1 MRRNKKVLKAA
12 AWAMAFTMV
21 VTGAEIPV
29 SVTAARKPKL
39 NRKKATLRVGKTI
52 RLRVKNAG
60 KKKVKWSSSKKK
72 IATVNKKGIVR
83 AQNPGKTVIK
93 AKVGGKVLKC
103 RITVRNPIDS
113 MPSADVSSA
122 VPVTPLPTSRVAAT
136 GTPKTSAK
144 VSPGA
149 SQKPGTSGAPGASVS
164 PTGSSD
170 VQPSASAGVDP
181 TSGADVQPSASAGVD
196 PTSGA
201 DVKPSASAGTD
212 PAGSPE
218 ATVIPGASETPEV
231 TASREPIIV
240 ETEEPEPVE
249 ATETPNPYTSEVQ
262 IITRKD
268 GVTVDVSAWG
278 GPANTYYLR
287 KQGED
292 FFEDGMEVQAGTYDI
307 YVFDG
312 ETTEDT
318 GEDVTVDG
326 KHLKKV
332 YVDYYTVSFNDEG
345 GSLLKNV
352 EKQVVRK
359 GQKAAE
365 PDFTPGKDNYSFKGW
380 YWYADEELDTE
391 PELYDFDQEVTKTT
405 SLMIEWVYS
414 GASTVYTAEYYL
426 ENLDGTYSAVPTRTQ
441 EGISALSDAIVRA
454 SDYPQSGFEPDD
466 SKNEDVS
473 VKKGE
478 NTVARFYYKRK
489 SYTLTWE
496 LNGGSKDQQTAIRE
510 NILYGQPLVAPT
522 DILKAGYHCK
532 SWLKQNDLP
541 VVDGEKMP
549 ASDMTLKAVW
559 EITQY
564 SIDYELNGGVF
575 VQGQLPDKTYTIETS
590 YYSDKIPVKKG
601 YTFEGWAGDNGN
613 TPQTSITISQGNTGD
628 KSYQAV
634 WKATEYKIEYDL
646 DGGSWGGLTPMSAYT
661 IESGDIAL
669 PVPVRDGYTF
679 SGWIGN
685 NGTEPQVNVVIA
697 KGSTGNK
704 KYIANWNK
712 KATSTPSAS
721 PSAKPTA
728 SASTKPTTKPTASA
742 TAKPTASA
750 STKPTTKPT
759 AGATTKPTASASTK
773 PTTKPTASATTK
785 PTASASTKPT
795 TKPTASASTKPTT
808 KPTASA
814 TTKPTASPSTK
825 PTATPTASPST
836 KPTKTPTTS
845 PSTKPTTAPVT
856 KPTASPSAEPIV
868 YPGEILTVGQY
879 KLSLGLTKAQVQQIM
894 GKGEMDMG
902 TSPQGYQSYLYNPGE
917 LYTSLIEVQ
926 FDEDKVVELS
936 TIGSFSYGDYVQ
948 SGNTTSTLSSNGFS
962 DQSGSYKYTLYSKST
977 GKEYI
982 DVVVDSQRGGQVYGV
997 QIFDKSLG
1005 SLDTLLKPKNCT
1017 YNSGVN
1023 KYQGVLSAYYLNA
1036 YRAYH
1041 GISEVMYISS
1051 KGVAQKQSEYMAS
1064 INDEAYN
1071 DANGWDF
1078 KKRFEVEY
1086 GGGDPE
1092 AYDEGLLYKQY
1103 EKAHKDDEDYENP
1116 YMEYDPM
1123 LLCKAEYLSSNSPD
1137 AFGAVTYAIEKQDKD
1152 TSFYKYILMKSVE
1165 NSDGD
1170 VFKIPN
1176 DYELY
1181 IECGFASNQKNGT
1194 FSAFD
1199 FYGV

>member
-39 NRKKATLRVGKTI
+39 NCKKATLRVGKTI

-72 IATVNKKGIVR
+72 IATVNKKGIVK

-103 RITVRNPIDS
+103 RVTVRNPIDS
-113 MPSADVSSA
+113 LPSADVSSA

-149 SQKPGTSGAPGASVS
+149 SQKPGPSGDPGASVS
-164 PTGSSD
+164 PTGSPD

-181 TSGADVQPSASAGVD
+181 TSGADVQPSASTDVD

-218 ATVIPGASETPEV
+218 ATVIPGASGTPEV

-268 GVTVDVSAWG
+268 GVTVDVSAWD

-318 GEDVTVDG
+318 GVDVTVDG
-326 KHLKKV
+326 KHLKKA

-345 GSLLKNV
+345 GSLLRNV

-359 GQKAAE
+359 GQKAVE

-380 YWYADEELDTE
+380 YWYADEKLDTE

-426 ENLDGTYSAVPTRTQ
+426 ENLDGTYSAVPTKTQ

-489 SYTLTWE
+489 SYALTWE

-575 VQGQLPDKTYTIETS
+575 VQGQLPDKTYTIETG

-634 WKATEYKIEYDL
+634 WKTTEYKIEYDL

-685 NGTEPQVNVVIA
+685 NGTEPQVNVVIT

-759 AGATTKPTASASTK
+759 T
-773 PTTKPTASATTK
+773 
-785 PTASASTKPT
+785 
-795 TKPTASASTKPTT
+795 
-808 KPTASA
+808 
-814 TTKPTASPSTK
+814 
-825 PTATPTASPST
+825 
-836 KPTKTPTTS
+836 
-845 PSTKPTTAPVT
+845 
-856 KPTASPSAEPIV
+856 SPSAEPIV
-868 YPGEILTVGQY
+868 YPGKILTVGQY
-879 KLSLGLTKAQVQQIM
+879 KLSLGLTKAQVQEVV
-894 GKGEMDMG
+894 GSSVYSKAPRG
-902 TSPQGYQSYLYNPGE
+902 TSPQGYESYTFNLGDDFKKV
-917 LYTSLIEVQ
+917 IEVQ
-926 FDEDKVVELS
+926 FKNNVVVEMS
-936 TIGSFSYGDYVQ
+936 TIGSFSYGDDVQ
-948 SGNTTSTLSSNGFS
+948 SGNTTSALSSKGFS
-962 DQSGSYKYTLYSKST
+962 DKSGSYKYTLYSKST

-1005 SLDTLLKPKNCT
+1005 SLDTLLYPKNCT

-1051 KGVAQKQSEYMAS
+1051 EGVAQKQSEYMAS
-1064 INDEAYN
+1064 INKETYN
-1071 DANGWDF
+1071 DANGWTWQ
-1078 KKRFEVEY
+1078 KRFEVEY

-1092 AYDEGLLYKQY
+1092 DDVTA
-1103 EKAHKDDEDYENP
+1103 KDYVKL
-1116 YMEYDPM
+1116 
-1123 LLCKAEYLSSNSPD
+1123 LLCKAEYTSYGSPD
-1137 AFGAVTYAIEKQDKD
+1137 AFGAVTYAIAKQGS
-1152 TSFYKYILMKSVE
+1152 TTNFYKYILMDSVE

-1170 VFKIPN
+1170 VFTIPD

-1181 IECGFASNQKNGT
+1181 IECGFANTSNQKYGT
-1194 FSAFD
+1194 FSTFD

>member
-72 IATVNKKGIVR
+72 IATVNKKGIVK

-103 RITVRNPIDS
+103 RVTVRNPIDS

-149 SQKPGTSGAPGASVS
+149 SQKPGPSGNPGASVS

-181 TSGADVQPSASAGVD
+181 TSGADVQPSASTDVD

-218 ATVIPGASETPEV
+218 ATVIPGASGIPEV

-268 GVTVDVSAWG
+268 GVTVDVSAWD
-278 GPANTYYLR
+278 GPVNTYYLR

-326 KHLKKV
+326 KHLKKA

-345 GSLLKNV
+345 GSLLRNV

-426 ENLDGTYSAVPTRTQ
+426 ENLDGTYSAVPTKTQ

-541 VVDGEKMP
+541 VVDGERMP
-549 ASDMTLKAVW
+549 ASDMTLRAVW

-575 VQGQLPDKTYTIETS
+575 VQGQLPDKTYTIETG

-601 YTFEGWAGDNGN
+601 YTFEGWAGNNGN

-634 WKATEYKIEYDL
+634 WKTTEYKIEYDL
-646 DGGSWGGLTPMSAYT
+646 DGGSWGSLTPMSAYT

-685 NGTEPQVNVVIA
+685 NGTEPRVNVVIA

-721 PSAKPTA
+721 PSAKPIA
-728 SASTKPTTKPTASA
+728 SASTKPTTAPVTTPSTSPA
-742 TAKPTASA
+742 
-750 STKPTTKPT
+750 TKPTTD
-759 AGATTKPTASASTK
+759 
-773 PTTKPTASATTK
+773 
-785 PTASASTKPT
+785 
-795 TKPTASASTKPTT
+795 
-808 KPTASA
+808 
-814 TTKPTASPSTK
+814 
-825 PTATPTASPST
+825 
-836 KPTKTPTTS
+836 
-845 PSTKPTTAPVT
+845 PVT

-868 YPGEILTVGQY
+868 YPGKILTVGQY
-879 KLSLGLTKAQVQQIM
+879 KLSLGLTKAQVQEVVGSSVYSKAQI
-894 GKGEMDMG
+894 G
-902 TSPQGYQSYLYNPGE
+902 TSPQGYESYTFNPGDDFKKV
-917 LYTSLIEVQ
+917 IEVQ
-926 FDEDKVVELS
+926 FKNNVVVEMS
-936 TIGSFSYGDYVQ
+936 TIGSFSYGDDVQ
-948 SGNTTSTLSSNGFS
+948 SGNTTSALSSKGFS
-962 DQSGSYKYTLYSKST
+962 DKSGSYKYTLYSKST

-997 QIFDKSLG
+997 QIFDKNLG
-1005 SLDTLLKPKNCT
+1005 LLDKLLYPKNCT

-1023 KYQGVLSAYYLNA
+1023 KYQAKLSAYYLNA
-1036 YRAYH
+1036 YRVYH
-1041 GISEVMYISS
+1041 GVYEMSISEE
-1051 KGVAQKQSEYMAS
+1051 GVAQSHSEYMAEHNS
-1064 INDEAYN
+1064 DTMDEGSTTWKTRFNDNYN
-1071 DANGWDF
+1071 DGM
-1078 KKRFEVEY
+1078 
-1086 GGGDPE
+1086 G
-1092 AYDEGLLYKQY
+1092 
-1103 EKAHKDDEDYENP
+1103 
-1116 YMEYDPM
+1116 
-1123 LLCKAEYLSSNSPD
+1123 LLCKAEYTSYGSPD
-1137 AFGAVTYAIEKQDKD
+1137 AFSAVTYAIAKQGSD
-1152 TSFYKYILMKSVE
+1152 TKFYQYILMTECVDK
-1165 NSDGD
+1165 NGD
-1170 VFKIPN
+1170 TQEVF
-1176 DYELY
+1176 DLH
-1181 IECGFASNQKNGT
+1181 IECGFANTTSGNKLT
-1194 FSAFD
+1194 FSTFD
-1199 FYGV
+1199 FYEPL

>member
-72 IATVNKKGIVR
+72 IATVNKKGIVK

-103 RITVRNPIDS
+103 RVTVRNPIDS

-149 SQKPGTSGAPGASVS
+149 SQKPGPSGNPGASVS

-181 TSGADVQPSASAGVD
+181 TSGADVQPSASTDVD

-218 ATVIPGASETPEV
+218 ATVIPGASGTPEV

-268 GVTVDVSAWG
+268 GVTVDVNAWD
-278 GPANTYYLR
+278 GPVNTYYLR

-326 KHLKKV
+326 KHLKKA

-345 GSLLKNV
+345 GSLLRNV

-380 YWYADEELDTE
+380 YWYEDEELDTE

-426 ENLDGTYSAVPTRTQ
+426 ENLDGTYSAVPTKTQ

-478 NTVARFYYKRK
+478 NTVSRFYYKRK

-532 SWLKQNDLP
+532 SWLMQNDLP

-549 ASDMTLKAVW
+549 ASDMTLRAVW

-575 VQGQLPDKTYTIETS
+575 VQGQLPDKTYTIETG

-634 WKATEYKIEYDL
+634 WKTTEYKIEYDL
-646 DGGSWGGLTPMSAYT
+646 DGGSWGSLTPMSAYT

-685 NGTEPQVNVVIA
+685 NGTEPQVNVVIT

-712 KATSTPSAS
+712 KATSTPSVS
-721 PSAKPTA
+721 P
-728 SASTKPTTKPTASA
+728 
-742 TAKPTASA
+742 
-750 STKPTTKPT
+750 
-759 AGATTKPTASASTK
+759 GVKPTASASTK

-795 TKPTASASTKPTT
+795 TKPTASA
-808 KPTASA
+808 

-825 PTATPTASPST
+825 PTATPT
-836 KPTKTPTTS
+836 TS
-845 PSTKPTTAPVT
+845 PSTKPTTAPVTTPSTSPATKPTTDPGT

-868 YPGEILTVGQY
+868 YPGKILTVGQY
-879 KLSLGLTKAQVQQIM
+879 KLSLGLTKAQVQEVVGSSVYSKAQI
-894 GKGEMDMG
+894 G
-902 TSPQGYQSYLYNPGE
+902 TSPQGYESYTFNPGDDFKKV
-917 LYTSLIEVQ
+917 IEVQ
-926 FDEDKVVELS
+926 FKNNVVVEMS
-936 TIGSFSYGDYVQ
+936 TIGSFSYGDDVQ
-948 SGNTTSTLSSNGFS
+948 SGNTTSALSSKGFS
-962 DQSGSYKYTLYSKST
+962 DKSGSYKYTLYSKST

-997 QIFDKSLG
+997 QIFDKNLG
-1005 SLDTLLKPKNCT
+1005 LLDKLLYPKNCT

-1023 KYQGVLSAYYLNA
+1023 KYQAKLSAYYLNA
-1036 YRAYH
+1036 YRVYH
-1041 GISEVMYISS
+1041 GVYEMSISEE
-1051 KGVAQKQSEYMAS
+1051 GVAQSHSEYMAEHNS
-1064 INDEAYN
+1064 DTMDEGSTTWKTRFNDNYN
-1071 DANGWDF
+1071 DGM
-1078 KKRFEVEY
+1078 
-1086 GGGDPE
+1086 G
-1092 AYDEGLLYKQY
+1092 
-1103 EKAHKDDEDYENP
+1103 
-1116 YMEYDPM
+1116 
-1123 LLCKAEYLSSNSPD
+1123 LLCKAEYTSYGSPD
-1137 AFGAVTYAIEKQDKD
+1137 AFSAVTYAIAKQGSD
-1152 TSFYKYILMKSVE
+1152 TKFYQYILMTECVDK
-1165 NSDGD
+1165 NGD
-1170 VFKIPN
+1170 TQEVF
-1176 DYELY
+1176 DLH
-1181 IECGFASNQKNGT
+1181 IECGFANTTSGNKLT
-1194 FSAFD
+1194 FSTFD
-1199 FYGV
+1199 FYEPL

>member
-39 NRKKATLRVGKTI
+39 NCKKATLRVGKTI

-72 IATVNKKGIVR
+72 IATVNKKGIVK

-103 RITVRNPIDS
+103 RVTVRNPIDS

-149 SQKPGTSGAPGASVS
+149 SQKPGPSGDPGASVS
-164 PTGSSD
+164 PTGSPD

-181 TSGADVQPSASAGVD
+181 TSGADVQPSASTDVD

-268 GVTVDVSAWG
+268 GVTVDVSAWD

-318 GEDVTVDG
+318 GVDVTVDG

-345 GSLLKNV
+345 GSLLRNV

-426 ENLDGTYSAVPTRTQ
+426 ENLDGTYSAVPTKTQ

-489 SYTLTWE
+489 SYALTWE

-510 NILYGQPLVAPT
+510 NILYGQTLVAPT

-575 VQGQLPDKTYTIETS
+575 VQGQLPDKTYTIETG

-634 WKATEYKIEYDL
+634 WKTTEYKIEYDL

-685 NGTEPQVNVVIA
+685 NGTEPQVNVVIT

-759 AGATTKPTASASTK
+759 A
-773 PTTKPTASATTK
+773 SATTK
-785 PTASASTKPT
+785 PTVSPSAKP
-795 TKPTASASTKPTT
+795 
-808 KPTASA
+808 

-825 PTATPTASPST
+825 PTATPT
-836 KPTKTPTTS
+836 TS
-845 PSTKPTTAPVT
+845 PSTKPTT
-856 KPTASPSAEPIV
+856 SPSAEPIV
-868 YPGEILTVGQY
+868 YPGKILTVGQY
-879 KLSLGLTKAQVQQIM
+879 KLSLGLTKAQVQEVV
-894 GKGEMDMG
+894 GSSVYSKAPRG
-902 TSPQGYQSYLYNPGE
+902 TSPQGYESYTFNLGDDFKKV
-917 LYTSLIEVQ
+917 IEVQ
-926 FDEDKVVELS
+926 FKNNVVVEMS
-936 TIGSFSYGDYVQ
+936 TIGSFSYGDDVQ
-948 SGNTTSTLSSNGFS
+948 SGNTTSALSSKGFS
-962 DQSGSYKYTLYSKST
+962 DKSGSYKYTLYSKST

-1005 SLDTLLKPKNCT
+1005 SLDTLLYPKNCT

-1051 KGVAQKQSEYMAS
+1051 EGVAQKQSEYMAS
-1064 INDEAYN
+1064 INKETYN
-1071 DANGWDF
+1071 DANGWTWQ
-1078 KKRFEVEY
+1078 KRFEVEY

-1092 AYDEGLLYKQY
+1092 DDVTA
-1103 EKAHKDDEDYENP
+1103 KDYVKL
-1116 YMEYDPM
+1116 
-1123 LLCKAEYLSSNSPD
+1123 LLCKAEYTSYGSPD
-1137 AFGAVTYAIEKQDKD
+1137 AFGAVTYAIAKQGS
-1152 TSFYKYILMKSVE
+1152 TTNFYKYILMDSVE

-1170 VFKIPN
+1170 VFTIPD

-1181 IECGFASNQKNGT
+1181 IECGFANTSNQKYGT
-1194 FSAFD
+1194 FSTFD

>member
-39 NRKKATLRVGKTI
+39 NCKKATLRVGKTI

-72 IATVNKKGIVR
+72 IATVNKKGIVK

-103 RITVRNPIDS
+103 RVTVRNPIDS
-113 MPSADVSSA
+113 LPSADVSSA

-149 SQKPGTSGAPGASVS
+149 SQKPGPSGDPGASVS
-164 PTGSSD
+164 PTGSPD

-181 TSGADVQPSASAGVD
+181 TSGADVQPSASTDVD

-218 ATVIPGASETPEV
+218 ATVIPGASGTPEV

-268 GVTVDVSAWG
+268 GVTVDVSAWD

-318 GEDVTVDG
+318 GVDVTVDG

-345 GSLLKNV
+345 GSLLRNV

-426 ENLDGTYSAVPTRTQ
+426 ENLDGTYSAVPTKTQ

-575 VQGQLPDKTYTIETS
+575 VQGQLPDKTYTIETG

-634 WKATEYKIEYDL
+634 WKTTEYKIEYDL

-685 NGTEPQVNVVIA
+685 NGTEPQVNVVIT

-759 AGATTKPTASASTK
+759 A
-773 PTTKPTASATTK
+773 
-785 PTASASTKPT
+785 
-795 TKPTASASTKPTT
+795 
-808 KPTASA
+808 SA

-825 PTATPTASPST
+825 PTATPT
-836 KPTKTPTTS
+836 TS
-845 PSTKPTTAPVT
+845 PSTKPTT
-856 KPTASPSAEPIV
+856 SPSAEPIV
-868 YPGEILTVGQY
+868 YPGKILTVGQY
-879 KLSLGLTKAQVQQIM
+879 KLSLGLTKAQVQEVV
-894 GKGEMDMG
+894 GSSVYSKAPRG
-902 TSPQGYQSYLYNPGE
+902 TSPQGYESYTFNLGDDFKKV
-917 LYTSLIEVQ
+917 IEVQ
-926 FDEDKVVELS
+926 FKNNVVVEMS
-936 TIGSFSYGDYVQ
+936 TIGSFSYGDDVQ
-948 SGNTTSTLSSNGFS
+948 SGNTTSALSSKGFS
-962 DQSGSYKYTLYSKST
+962 DKSGSYKYTLYSKST

-1005 SLDTLLKPKNCT
+1005 SLDTLLYPKNCT

-1051 KGVAQKQSEYMAS
+1051 EGVAQKQSEYMAS
-1064 INDEAYN
+1064 INKETYN
-1071 DANGWDF
+1071 DANGWTWQ
-1078 KKRFEVEY
+1078 KRFEVEY

-1092 AYDEGLLYKQY
+1092 DDVTA
-1103 EKAHKDDEDYENP
+1103 KDYVKL
-1116 YMEYDPM
+1116 
-1123 LLCKAEYLSSNSPD
+1123 LLCKAEYTSYGSPD
-1137 AFGAVTYAIEKQDKD
+1137 AFGAVTYAIAKQGS
-1152 TSFYKYILMKSVE
+1152 TTNFYKYILMDSVE

-1170 VFKIPN
+1170 VFTIPD

-1181 IECGFASNQKNGT
+1181 IECGFANTSNQKYGT
-1194 FSAFD
+1194 FSTFD

>member
-21 VTGAEIPV
+21 VTGVEIPV

-72 IATVNKKGIVR
+72 IATVNKKGIVK

-103 RITVRNPIDS
+103 RVTVRNPIDS

-149 SQKPGTSGAPGASVS
+149 SQKPGPSGNPGASVS

-181 TSGADVQPSASAGVD
+181 TSGADVQPSASIDVD

-212 PAGSPE
+212 PADSPE
-218 ATVIPGASETPEV
+218 ATVIPGASWTPEV

-268 GVTVDVSAWG
+268 GVTVDVNAWD
-278 GPANTYYLR
+278 GPVNTYYLR

-326 KHLKKV
+326 KHLKKA

-345 GSLLKNV
+345 GSLLRNV

-575 VQGQLPDKTYTIETS
+575 VQGQLPDKTYTIETG

-613 TPQTSITISQGNTGD
+613 TPQTSITISRGNTGD

-634 WKATEYKIEYDL
+634 WKTTEYKIEYDL

-721 PSAKPTA
+721 PSAKPI
-728 SASTKPTTKPTASA
+728 
-742 TAKPTASA
+742 
-750 STKPTTKPT
+750 
-759 AGATTKPTASASTK
+759 ASASTK

-795 TKPTASASTKPTT
+795 TKPTASATTKPTVRPSTKPTT

-814 TTKPTASPSTK
+814 TTKPTASASTK
-825 PTATPTASPST
+825 PTTKPTASPST
-836 KPTKTPTTS
+836 KPTATPTTS
-845 PSTKPTTAPVT
+845 PSTKPTTAPVTTPSTSPATNPTTDPVT

-868 YPGEILTVGQY
+868 YPGKILTVGQY
-879 KLSLGLTKAQVQQIM
+879 KLSLGLTKAQVQEVVGSSVYSKAQI
-894 GKGEMDMG
+894 G
-902 TSPQGYQSYLYNPGE
+902 TSPQGYESYTFNPGDDFKKV
-917 LYTSLIEVQ
+917 IEVQ
-926 FDEDKVVELS
+926 FKNNVVVEMS
-936 TIGSFSYGDYVQ
+936 TIGSFSYGDDVQ
-948 SGNTTSTLSSNGFS
+948 SGNTTSALSSKGFS
-962 DQSGSYKYTLYSKST
+962 DQSGRYKYTLYSKST

-1005 SLDTLLKPKNCT
+1005 SLDTLLYPKNCT

-1023 KYQGVLSAYYLNA
+1023 KYQAKLSAYYLNA
-1036 YRAYH
+1036 YRVYH
-1041 GISEVMYISS
+1041 GVYEMSISEE
-1051 KGVAQKQSEYMAS
+1051 GVAQSHSEYMAEHNS
-1064 INDEAYN
+1064 DTMDEGSTTWKTRFNDNYN
-1071 DANGWDF
+1071 DGM
-1078 KKRFEVEY
+1078 
-1086 GGGDPE
+1086 G
-1092 AYDEGLLYKQY
+1092 
-1103 EKAHKDDEDYENP
+1103 
-1116 YMEYDPM
+1116 
-1123 LLCKAEYLSSNSPD
+1123 LLCKAEYTSYGSPD
-1137 AFGAVTYAIEKQDKD
+1137 AFSAVTYAIAKQGSD
-1152 TSFYKYILMKSVE
+1152 TKFYQYILMTECVDK
-1165 NSDGD
+1165 NGD
-1170 VFKIPN
+1170 TQEVF
-1176 DYELY
+1176 DLH
-1181 IECGFASNQKNGT
+1181 IECGFANTTSGNKLT
-1194 FSAFD
+1194 FSTFD
-1199 FYGV
+1199 FYEPL

>member
-72 IATVNKKGIVR
+72 IATVNKKGIVK

-103 RITVRNPIDS
+103 RVTVRNPIDS

-149 SQKPGTSGAPGASVS
+149 SQKPGPSGDPGASVS
-164 PTGSSD
+164 PTGSPD

-181 TSGADVQPSASAGVD
+181 TSGADVQPSASTDVD

-218 ATVIPGASETPEV
+218 ATVIPGASGTPEV

-268 GVTVDVSAWG
+268 GVTVDVSAWD
-278 GPANTYYLR
+278 GPVNTYYLR

-326 KHLKKV
+326 KHLKKA

-345 GSLLKNV
+345 GSLLRNV

-380 YWYADEELDTE
+380 YWYEDEELDTE

-426 ENLDGTYSAVPTRTQ
+426 ENLDGTYSAVPTKTQ

-510 NILYGQPLVAPT
+510 NIMYGQPLVAPT

-532 SWLKQNDLP
+532 SWLMQNDLP

-549 ASDMTLKAVW
+549 ASDMTLRAVW

-575 VQGQLPDKTYTIETS
+575 VQGQLPDKTYTIETG

-634 WKATEYKIEYDL
+634 WKTTEYKIEYDL
-646 DGGSWGGLTPMSAYT
+646 DGGSWGSLTPMSAYT

-685 NGTEPQVNVVIA
+685 NGTEPQVNVVIT

-712 KATSTPSAS
+712 KATSTPSVS
-721 PSAKPTA
+721 P
-728 SASTKPTTKPTASA
+728 
-742 TAKPTASA
+742 
-750 STKPTTKPT
+750 
-759 AGATTKPTASASTK
+759 GVKPTASASTK

-795 TKPTASASTKPTT
+795 TKPTASA
-808 KPTASA
+808 

-825 PTATPTASPST
+825 PTATPT
-836 KPTKTPTTS
+836 TS
-845 PSTKPTTAPVT
+845 PSTKPTTAPVTTPSTSPATKPTTDPGT

-868 YPGEILTVGQY
+868 YPGKILTVGQY
-879 KLSLGLTKAQVQQIM
+879 KLSLGLTKAQVQEVVGSSVYSKAQI
-894 GKGEMDMG
+894 G
-902 TSPQGYQSYLYNPGE
+902 TSPQGYESYTFNPGDDFKKV
-917 LYTSLIEVQ
+917 IEVQ
-926 FDEDKVVELS
+926 FKNNVVVEMS
-936 TIGSFSYGDYVQ
+936 TIGSFSYGDDVQ
-948 SGNTTSTLSSNGFS
+948 SGNTTSALSSKGFS
-962 DQSGSYKYTLYSKST
+962 DQSGRYKYTLYSKST

-1005 SLDTLLKPKNCT
+1005 SLDTLLYPKNCT

-1023 KYQGVLSAYYLNA
+1023 KYQAKLSAYYLNA
-1036 YRAYH
+1036 YRVYH
-1041 GISEVMYISS
+1041 GVYEMSISEE
-1051 KGVAQKQSEYMAS
+1051 GVAQSHSEYMAEHNS
-1064 INDEAYN
+1064 DTMDEGSTTWKTRFNDNYN
-1071 DANGWDF
+1071 DGM
-1078 KKRFEVEY
+1078 
-1086 GGGDPE
+1086 G
-1092 AYDEGLLYKQY
+1092 
-1103 EKAHKDDEDYENP
+1103 
-1116 YMEYDPM
+1116 
-1123 LLCKAEYLSSNSPD
+1123 LLCKAEYTSYGSPD
-1137 AFGAVTYAIEKQDKD
+1137 AFSAVTYAIAKQGSD
-1152 TSFYKYILMKSVE
+1152 TKFYQYILMTECVDK
-1165 NSDGD
+1165 NGD
-1170 VFKIPN
+1170 TQEVF
-1176 DYELY
+1176 DLH
-1181 IECGFASNQKNGT
+1181 IECGFANTTSGNKLT
-1194 FSAFD
+1194 FSTFD
-1199 FYGV
+1199 FYEPL

>member
-72 IATVNKKGIVR
+72 IATVNKKGIVK

-103 RITVRNPIDS
+103 RVTVRNPIDS

-149 SQKPGTSGAPGASVS
+149 SQKPGPSGNPGASVS

-181 TSGADVQPSASAGVD
+181 TSGADVQPSASTDVD

-218 ATVIPGASETPEV
+218 ATVIPGASGTPEV

-268 GVTVDVSAWG
+268 GVTVDVNAWD
-278 GPANTYYLR
+278 GPVNTYYLR

-326 KHLKKV
+326 KHLKKA

-345 GSLLKNV
+345 GSLLINV

-380 YWYADEELDTE
+380 YWYEDEELDTE

-426 ENLDGTYSAVPTRTQ
+426 ENLDGTYSAVPTKTQ

-532 SWLKQNDLP
+532 SWLMQNDLP

-549 ASDMTLKAVW
+549 ASDMTLRAVW

-575 VQGQLPDKTYTIETS
+575 VQGQLPDKTYTIETG

-634 WKATEYKIEYDL
+634 WKTTEYKIEYDL
-646 DGGSWGGLTPMSAYT
+646 DGGSWGGLTLMSAYT

-685 NGTEPQVNVVIA
+685 NGTEPQVNVVIT

-712 KATSTPSAS
+712 KATSTPSVS
-721 PSAKPTA
+721 P
-728 SASTKPTTKPTASA
+728 
-742 TAKPTASA
+742 
-750 STKPTTKPT
+750 
-759 AGATTKPTASASTK
+759 GVKPTASASTK

-795 TKPTASASTKPTT
+795 TKPTASA
-808 KPTASA
+808 

-825 PTATPTASPST
+825 PTATPT
-836 KPTKTPTTS
+836 TS
-845 PSTKPTTAPVT
+845 PSTKPTTAPVTTPSTSPATTPTTDPVT

-868 YPGEILTVGQY
+868 YPGKILTVGQY
-879 KLSLGLTKAQVQQIM
+879 KLSLGLTKAQVQEVVGSSVYSKAQI
-894 GKGEMDMG
+894 G
-902 TSPQGYQSYLYNPGE
+902 TSPQGYESYTFNPGDDFKKV
-917 LYTSLIEVQ
+917 IEVQ
-926 FDEDKVVELS
+926 FKNNVVVEMS
-936 TIGSFSYGDYVQ
+936 TIGSFSYGDDVQ
-948 SGNTTSTLSSNGFS
+948 SGNTTSALSSKGFS
-962 DQSGSYKYTLYSKST
+962 DQSGRYKYTLYSKST

-1005 SLDTLLKPKNCT
+1005 SLDTLLYPKNCT

-1023 KYQGVLSAYYLNA
+1023 KYQAKLSAYYLNA
-1036 YRAYH
+1036 YRVYH
-1041 GISEVMYISS
+1041 GVYEMSISEE
-1051 KGVAQKQSEYMAS
+1051 GVAQSHSEYMAEHNS
-1064 INDEAYN
+1064 DTMDEGSTTWKTRFNDNYN
-1071 DANGWDF
+1071 DGM
-1078 KKRFEVEY
+1078 
-1086 GGGDPE
+1086 G
-1092 AYDEGLLYKQY
+1092 
-1103 EKAHKDDEDYENP
+1103 
-1116 YMEYDPM
+1116 
-1123 LLCKAEYLSSNSPD
+1123 LLCKAEYTSYGSPD
-1137 AFGAVTYAIEKQDKD
+1137 AFSAVTYAIAKQGSD
-1152 TSFYKYILMKSVE
+1152 TKFYQYILMTECVDK
-1165 NSDGD
+1165 NGD
-1170 VFKIPN
+1170 TQEVF
-1176 DYELY
+1176 DLH
-1181 IECGFASNQKNGT
+1181 IECGFANTTSGNKLT
-1194 FSAFD
+1194 FSTFD
-1199 FYGV
+1199 FYEPL

>member
-21 VTGAEIPV
+21 VTGVEIPV

-72 IATVNKKGIVR
+72 IATVNKKGIVK

-103 RITVRNPIDS
+103 RVTVRNPIDS

-149 SQKPGTSGAPGASVS
+149 SQKPGPSGNPGASVS

-181 TSGADVQPSASAGVD
+181 TSGADVQPSASIDVD

-212 PAGSPE
+212 PADSPE
-218 ATVIPGASETPEV
+218 ATVIPGASWTPEV

-268 GVTVDVSAWG
+268 GVTVDVNAWD
-278 GPANTYYLR
+278 GPVNTYYLR

-326 KHLKKV
+326 KHLKKA

-345 GSLLKNV
+345 GSLLRNV

-575 VQGQLPDKTYTIETS
+575 VQGQLPDKTYTIETG

-613 TPQTSITISQGNTGD
+613 TPQTSITISRGNTGD

-634 WKATEYKIEYDL
+634 WKTTEYKIEYDL

-721 PSAKPTA
+721 PSAKPI
-728 SASTKPTTKPTASA
+728 
-742 TAKPTASA
+742 
-750 STKPTTKPT
+750 
-759 AGATTKPTASASTK
+759 ASASTK

-795 TKPTASASTKPTT
+795 TKPTAS
-808 KPTASA
+808 
-814 TTKPTASPSTK
+814 PSTK
-825 PTATPTASPST
+825 PTA
-836 KPTKTPTTS
+836 TPTTS
-845 PSTKPTTAPVT
+845 PSTKPTTAPVTTPSTSPATNPTTDPVT

-868 YPGEILTVGQY
+868 YPGKILTVGQY
-879 KLSLGLTKAQVQQIM
+879 KLSLGLTKAQVQEVVGSSVYSKAQI
-894 GKGEMDMG
+894 G
-902 TSPQGYQSYLYNPGE
+902 TSPQGYESYTFNPGDDFKKV
-917 LYTSLIEVQ
+917 IEVQ
-926 FDEDKVVELS
+926 FKNNVVVEMS
-936 TIGSFSYGDYVQ
+936 TIGSFSYGDDVQ
-948 SGNTTSTLSSNGFS
+948 SGNTTSALSSKGFS
-962 DQSGSYKYTLYSKST
+962 DQSGRYKYTLYSKST

-1005 SLDTLLKPKNCT
+1005 SLDTLLYPKNCT

-1023 KYQGVLSAYYLNA
+1023 KYQAKLSAYYLNA
-1036 YRAYH
+1036 YRVYH
-1041 GISEVMYISS
+1041 GVYEMSISEE
-1051 KGVAQKQSEYMAS
+1051 GVAQSHSEYMAEHNS
-1064 INDEAYN
+1064 DTMDEGSTTWKTRFNDNYN
-1071 DANGWDF
+1071 DGM
-1078 KKRFEVEY
+1078 
-1086 GGGDPE
+1086 G
-1092 AYDEGLLYKQY
+1092 
-1103 EKAHKDDEDYENP
+1103 
-1116 YMEYDPM
+1116 
-1123 LLCKAEYLSSNSPD
+1123 LLCKAEYTSYGSPD
-1137 AFGAVTYAIEKQDKD
+1137 AFSAVTYAIAKQGSD
-1152 TSFYKYILMKSVE
+1152 TKFYQYILMTECVDK
-1165 NSDGD
+1165 NGD
-1170 VFKIPN
+1170 TQEVF
-1176 DYELY
+1176 DLH
-1181 IECGFASNQKNGT
+1181 IECGFANTTSGNKLT
-1194 FSAFD
+1194 FSTFD
-1199 FYGV
+1199 FYEPL

>member
-39 NRKKATLRVGKTI
+39 NRKKATLRVGKTT

-72 IATVNKKGIVR
+72 IATVNKKGIVK

-103 RITVRNPIDS
+103 RVTVRNPIDS

-149 SQKPGTSGAPGASVS
+149 SQKPGPSGDPGASVS
-164 PTGSSD
+164 PTGSPD

-181 TSGADVQPSASAGVD
+181 TSGADVQPSASTDVD

-268 GVTVDVSAWG
+268 GVTVDVSAWD

-326 KHLKKV
+326 KHLKKA

-345 GSLLKNV
+345 GSLLRNV

-359 GQKAAE
+359 GQKATE

-391 PELYDFDQEVTKTT
+391 PELYDFDQKVTKTT

-426 ENLDGTYSAVPTRTQ
+426 ENLDGTYSAVPTKTQ

-532 SWLKQNDLP
+532 SWLKQNDLL

-575 VQGQLPDKTYTIETS
+575 VQGQLPDKTYTIETG

-634 WKATEYKIEYDL
+634 WKTTEYKIEYDL

-685 NGTEPQVNVVIA
+685 NGTEPQVNVVIT

-759 AGATTKPTASASTK
+759 A
-773 PTTKPTASATTK
+773 SATTK
-785 PTASASTKPT
+785 PTVSPSAKP
-795 TKPTASASTKPTT
+795 
-808 KPTASA
+808 

-825 PTATPTASPST
+825 PTATPT
-836 KPTKTPTTS
+836 TS
-845 PSTKPTTAPVT
+845 PSTKPTT
-856 KPTASPSAEPIV
+856 SPSAEPIV
-868 YPGEILTVGQY
+868 YPGKILTVGQY
-879 KLSLGLTKAQVQQIM
+879 KLSLGLTKAQVQEVV
-894 GKGEMDMG
+894 GSSVYSKAPRG
-902 TSPQGYQSYLYNPGE
+902 TSPQGYESYTFNLGDDFKKV
-917 LYTSLIEVQ
+917 IEVQ
-926 FDEDKVVELS
+926 FKNNVVVEMS
-936 TIGSFSYGDYVQ
+936 TIGSFSYGDDVQ
-948 SGNTTSTLSSNGFS
+948 SGNTTSALSSKGFS
-962 DQSGSYKYTLYSKST
+962 DKSGSYKYTLYSKST

-1005 SLDTLLKPKNCT
+1005 SLDTLLYPKNCT

-1023 KYQGVLSAYYLNA
+1023 KYQAKLSAYYLNA
-1036 YRAYH
+1036 YRVYH
-1041 GISEVMYISS
+1041 GVYEMSISEE
-1051 KGVAQKQSEYMAS
+1051 GVAQSHSEYMAEHNS
-1064 INDEAYN
+1064 DTMDEGSTTWKTRFNDNYN
-1071 DANGWDF
+1071 DGM
-1078 KKRFEVEY
+1078 
-1086 GGGDPE
+1086 G
-1092 AYDEGLLYKQY
+1092 
-1103 EKAHKDDEDYENP
+1103 
-1116 YMEYDPM
+1116 
-1123 LLCKAEYLSSNSPD
+1123 LLCKAEYTSYGSPD
-1137 AFGAVTYAIEKQDKD
+1137 AFSAVTYAIAKQGSD
-1152 TSFYKYILMKSVE
+1152 TKFYQYILMTKCVDK
-1165 NSDGD
+1165 NGD
-1170 VFKIPN
+1170 TQEVF
-1176 DYELY
+1176 DLH
-1181 IECGFASNQKNGT
+1181 IECGFANTTSGNKLT

-1199 FYGV
+1199 FYEPL

>member
-72 IATVNKKGIVR
+72 IATVNKKGIVK

-103 RITVRNPIDS
+103 RVTVRNPIDS

-149 SQKPGTSGAPGASVS
+149 SQKPGTSGNPGASVS

-181 TSGADVQPSASAGVD
+181 TSSADVKPSASAGVD

-218 ATVIPGASETPEV
+218 ATVIPGTSETPEV

-326 KHLKKV
+326 KHLKKA

-575 VQGQLPDKTYTIETS
+575 VQGQLPDKTYTIETG

-634 WKATEYKIEYDL
+634 WKTTEYKIEYDL
-646 DGGSWGGLTPMSAYT
+646 DGGSWGSLTPMSAYT

-721 PSAKPTA
+721 PSA
-728 SASTKPTTKPTASA
+728 
-742 TAKPTASA
+742 
-750 STKPTTKPT
+750 
-759 AGATTKPTASASTK
+759 
-773 PTTKPTASATTK
+773 
-785 PTASASTKPT
+785 T

-825 PTATPTASPST
+825 PTATPT
-836 KPTKTPTTS
+836 TS
-845 PSTKPTTAPVT
+845 PSTKPTTAPVTTPSTSPATNPTTDPVT

-868 YPGEILTVGQY
+868 YPGKILTVGQY
-879 KLSLGLTKAQVQQIM
+879 KLSLGLTKAQVQEVV
-894 GKGEMDMG
+894 GSSVYSKAPRG
-902 TSPQGYQSYLYNPGE
+902 TSPQGYESYTFNLGDDFKKV
-917 LYTSLIEVQ
+917 IEVQ
-926 FDEDKVVELS
+926 FKNNVVVEMS
-936 TIGSFSYGDYVQ
+936 TIGSFSYGDDVQ
-948 SGNTTSTLSSNGFS
+948 SGNTTSTLNSNGFS
-962 DQSGSYKYTLYSKST
+962 DKSGSYQYTLYSKST

-997 QIFDKSLG
+997 QIFDKNLG
-1005 SLDTLLKPKNCT
+1005 LLDKLLYPKNCT

-1051 KGVAQKQSEYMAS
+1051 EGVAQKQSEYMAS
-1064 INDEAYN
+1064 INKETYN
-1071 DANGWDF
+1071 DANGWTWQ
-1078 KKRFEVEY
+1078 KRFEVEY

-1092 AYDEGLLYKQY
+1092 DDVTA
-1103 EKAHKDDEDYENP
+1103 KDYVKL
-1116 YMEYDPM
+1116 
-1123 LLCKAEYLSSNSPD
+1123 LLCKAEYTSYGSPD
-1137 AFGAVTYAIEKQDKD
+1137 AFGAVTYAIAKQGS
-1152 TSFYKYILMKSVE
+1152 TTNFYKYILMDSVE

-1170 VFKIPN
+1170 VFTIPD

-1181 IECGFASNQKNGT
+1181 IECGFANTSNQKYGT
-1194 FSAFD
+1194 FSTFD

>member
-39 NRKKATLRVGKTI
+39 NCKKATLRVGKTI

-72 IATVNKKGIVR
+72 IATVNKKGIVK

-103 RITVRNPIDS
+103 RVTVRNPIDS
-113 MPSADVSSA
+113 LPSADVSSA

-149 SQKPGTSGAPGASVS
+149 SQKPGPSGDPGASVS
-164 PTGSSD
+164 PTGSPD

-181 TSGADVQPSASAGVD
+181 TSGADVQPSASTDVD

-218 ATVIPGASETPEV
+218 ATVIPGASGTPEV

-249 ATETPNPYTSEVQ
+249 ATETPNPYISEVQ

-268 GVTVDVSAWG
+268 GVTVDVSAWD

-318 GEDVTVDG
+318 GVDVTVDG
-326 KHLKKV
+326 KHLKKA

-345 GSLLKNV
+345 GSLLRNV

-359 GQKAAE
+359 GQKAVE

-426 ENLDGTYSAVPTRTQ
+426 ENLDGTYSAVPTKTQ

-489 SYTLTWE
+489 SYALTWE

-510 NILYGQPLVAPT
+510 NILYGQTLVAPT

-575 VQGQLPDKTYTIETS
+575 VQGQLPDKTYTIETG

-634 WKATEYKIEYDL
+634 WKTTEYKIEYDL

-685 NGTEPQVNVVIA
+685 NGTEPQVNVVIT

-759 AGATTKPTASASTK
+759 A
-773 PTTKPTASATTK
+773 
-785 PTASASTKPT
+785 
-795 TKPTASASTKPTT
+795 
-808 KPTASA
+808 SA

-825 PTATPTASPST
+825 PTATPT
-836 KPTKTPTTS
+836 TS
-845 PSTKPTTAPVT
+845 PSTKPTT
-856 KPTASPSAEPIV
+856 SPSAEPIV
-868 YPGEILTVGQY
+868 YPGKILTVGQY
-879 KLSLGLTKAQVQQIM
+879 KLSLGLTKAQVQEVV
-894 GKGEMDMG
+894 GSSVYSKAPRG
-902 TSPQGYQSYLYNPGE
+902 TSPQGYESYTFNLGDDFKKV
-917 LYTSLIEVQ
+917 IEVQ
-926 FDEDKVVELS
+926 FKNNVVVEMS
-936 TIGSFSYGDYVQ
+936 TIGSFSYGDDVQ
-948 SGNTTSTLSSNGFS
+948 SGNTTSALSSKGFS
-962 DQSGSYKYTLYSKST
+962 DKSGSYKYTLYSKST

-1005 SLDTLLKPKNCT
+1005 SLDKLLYPKNCT

-1051 KGVAQKQSEYMAS
+1051 EGVAQKQSEYMAS
-1064 INDEAYN
+1064 INKETYN
-1071 DANGWDF
+1071 DANGWTWQ
-1078 KKRFEVEY
+1078 KRFEVEY

-1092 AYDEGLLYKQY
+1092 DDVTA
-1103 EKAHKDDEDYENP
+1103 KDYVKL
-1116 YMEYDPM
+1116 
-1123 LLCKAEYLSSNSPD
+1123 LLCKAEYTSYGSPD
-1137 AFGAVTYAIEKQDKD
+1137 AFGAVTYAIAKQGS
-1152 TSFYKYILMKSVE
+1152 TTNFYKYILMDSVE

-1170 VFKIPN
+1170 VFTIPD

-1181 IECGFASNQKNGT
+1181 IECGFANTSNQKYGT
-1194 FSAFD
+1194 FSTFD

>member
-21 VTGAEIPV
+21 VTGVEIPV

-72 IATVNKKGIVR
+72 IATVNKKGIVK

-103 RITVRNPIDS
+103 RVTVRNPIDS

-149 SQKPGTSGAPGASVS
+149 SQKPGPSGNPGASVS

-181 TSGADVQPSASAGVD
+181 TSGADVQPSASIDVD

-212 PAGSPE
+212 PADSPE
-218 ATVIPGASETPEV
+218 ATVIPGASWTPEV

-268 GVTVDVSAWG
+268 GVTVDVNAWD
-278 GPANTYYLR
+278 GPVNTYYLR

-326 KHLKKV
+326 KHLKKA

-345 GSLLKNV
+345 GSLLRNV

-575 VQGQLPDKTYTIETS
+575 VQGQLPDKTYTIETG

-613 TPQTSITISQGNTGD
+613 TPQTSITISRGNTGD

-634 WKATEYKIEYDL
+634 WKTTEYKIEYDL

-721 PSAKPTA
+721 PSAKPI
-728 SASTKPTTKPTASA
+728 
-742 TAKPTASA
+742 
-750 STKPTTKPT
+750 
-759 AGATTKPTASASTK
+759 ASASTK

-795 TKPTASASTKPTT
+795 TKPTAS
-808 KPTASA
+808 
-814 TTKPTASPSTK
+814 PSTK
-825 PTATPTASPST
+825 PTA
-836 KPTKTPTTS
+836 TPTTS
-845 PSTKPTTAPVT
+845 PSTKPTTAPVTTPSTSPATNPTTDPVT

-868 YPGEILTVGQY
+868 YPGKILTVGQY
-879 KLSLGLTKAQVQQIM
+879 KLSLGLTKAQVQEVVGSSVYSKAQI
-894 GKGEMDMG
+894 G
-902 TSPQGYQSYLYNPGE
+902 TSPQGYESYTFNPGDDFKKV
-917 LYTSLIEVQ
+917 IEVQ
-926 FDEDKVVELS
+926 FKNNVVVEMS
-936 TIGSFSYGDYVQ
+936 TIGSFSYGDDVQ
-948 SGNTTSTLSSNGFS
+948 SGNTTSALSSKGFS
-962 DQSGSYKYTLYSKST
+962 DKSGSYKYTLYSKST

-997 QIFDKSLG
+997 QIFDKNLG
-1005 SLDTLLKPKNCT
+1005 LLDKLLYPKNCT

-1023 KYQGVLSAYYLNA
+1023 KYQAKLSAYYLNA
-1036 YRAYH
+1036 YRVYH
-1041 GISEVMYISS
+1041 GVYEMSISEE
-1051 KGVAQKQSEYMAS
+1051 GVAQSHSEYMAEHNS
-1064 INDEAYN
+1064 DTMDEGSTTWKTRFNDNYN
-1071 DANGWDF
+1071 DGM
-1078 KKRFEVEY
+1078 
-1086 GGGDPE
+1086 G
-1092 AYDEGLLYKQY
+1092 
-1103 EKAHKDDEDYENP
+1103 
-1116 YMEYDPM
+1116 
-1123 LLCKAEYLSSNSPD
+1123 LLCKAEYTSYGSPD
-1137 AFGAVTYAIEKQDKD
+1137 AFSAVTYAIAKQGSD
-1152 TSFYKYILMKSVE
+1152 TKFYKYILMTECVDK
-1165 NSDGD
+1165 NGD
-1170 VFKIPN
+1170 TQEVF
-1176 DYELY
+1176 DLH
-1181 IECGFASNQKNGT
+1181 IECGFANTTSGNKLT
-1194 FSAFD
+1194 FSTFD
-1199 FYGV
+1199 FYEPL

>member
-12 AWAMAFTMV
+12 AWAMVFTMV

-72 IATVNKKGIVR
+72 IATVNKKGIVK

-103 RITVRNPIDS
+103 RVTVRNPIDS

-149 SQKPGTSGAPGASVS
+149 SQKPGPSGNPGASVS

-181 TSGADVQPSASAGVD
+181 TSGADVQPSASTDVD

-218 ATVIPGASETPEV
+218 ATVIPGASGTPEV

-268 GVTVDVSAWG
+268 GVTVDVSAWD
-278 GPANTYYLR
+278 GPVNTYYLR

-326 KHLKKV
+326 KHLKKA

-345 GSLLKNV
+345 GSLLRNV

-359 GQKAAE
+359 GQKATE

-426 ENLDGTYSAVPTRTQ
+426 ENLDGTYSAVPTKTQ

-575 VQGQLPDKTYTIETS
+575 VQGQLPDKTYTIETG

-634 WKATEYKIEYDL
+634 WKTTEYKIEYDL
-646 DGGSWGGLTPMSAYT
+646 DGGSWGSLTPMSAYT

-721 PSAKPTA
+721 PSAKPI
-728 SASTKPTTKPTASA
+728 
-742 TAKPTASA
+742 
-750 STKPTTKPT
+750 
-759 AGATTKPTASASTK
+759 ASASTK

-785 PTASASTKPT
+785 PTTAPVTTPSTSPATNPT
-795 TKPTASASTKPTT
+795 TD
-808 KPTASA
+808 
-814 TTKPTASPSTK
+814 
-825 PTATPTASPST
+825 
-836 KPTKTPTTS
+836 
-845 PSTKPTTAPVT
+845 PVT

-868 YPGEILTVGQY
+868 YPGKILTVGQY
-879 KLSLGLTKAQVQQIM
+879 KLSLGLTKAQVQEVVGSSVYSKAQI
-894 GKGEMDMG
+894 G
-902 TSPQGYQSYLYNPGE
+902 TSPQGYESYTFNPGDDFKKV
-917 LYTSLIEVQ
+917 IEVQ
-926 FDEDKVVELS
+926 FKNNVVVEMS
-936 TIGSFSYGDYVQ
+936 TIGSFSYGDDVQ
-948 SGNTTSTLSSNGFS
+948 SGNTTSALSSKGFS
-962 DQSGSYKYTLYSKST
+962 DQSGRYKYTLYSKST

-1005 SLDTLLKPKNCT
+1005 SLDTLLYPKNCT

-1023 KYQGVLSAYYLNA
+1023 KYQAKLSAYYLNA
-1036 YRAYH
+1036 YRVYH
-1041 GISEVMYISS
+1041 GVYEMSISEE
-1051 KGVAQKQSEYMAS
+1051 GVAQSHSEYMAEHNS
-1064 INDEAYN
+1064 DTMDEGSTTWKTRFNDNYN
-1071 DANGWDF
+1071 DGM
-1078 KKRFEVEY
+1078 
-1086 GGGDPE
+1086 G
-1092 AYDEGLLYKQY
+1092 
-1103 EKAHKDDEDYENP
+1103 
-1116 YMEYDPM
+1116 
-1123 LLCKAEYLSSNSPD
+1123 LLCKAEYTSYGSPD
-1137 AFGAVTYAIEKQDKD
+1137 AFSAVTYAIAKQGSD
-1152 TSFYKYILMKSVE
+1152 TKFYQYILMTECVDK
-1165 NSDGD
+1165 NGD
-1170 VFKIPN
+1170 TQEVF
-1176 DYELY
+1176 DLH
-1181 IECGFASNQKNGT
+1181 IECGFANTTSGNKLT
-1194 FSAFD
+1194 FSTFD
-1199 FYGV
+1199 FYEPL

>member
-72 IATVNKKGIVR
+72 IATVNKKGIVK

-103 RITVRNPIDS
+103 RVTVRNPIDS

-149 SQKPGTSGAPGASVS
+149 SQKPGPSGDPGASVS
-164 PTGSSD
+164 PTGSPD

-181 TSGADVQPSASAGVD
+181 TSGADVQPSASTDVD

-218 ATVIPGASETPEV
+218 ATVIPGASGTPEV

-268 GVTVDVSAWG
+268 GVTVDVSAWD

-326 KHLKKV
+326 KHLKKA

-345 GSLLKNV
+345 GSLLRNV

-359 GQKAAE
+359 GQKATE

-391 PELYDFDQEVTKTT
+391 PELYDFDQKVTKTT

-532 SWLKQNDLP
+532 SWLKQNDLL

-575 VQGQLPDKTYTIETS
+575 VQGQLPDKTYTIETG

-634 WKATEYKIEYDL
+634 WKTTEYKIEYDL
-646 DGGSWGGLTPMSAYT
+646 DGGSWGSLTPMSAYT

-721 PSAKPTA
+721 PSAKPI
-728 SASTKPTTKPTASA
+728 
-742 TAKPTASA
+742 
-750 STKPTTKPT
+750 
-759 AGATTKPTASASTK
+759 ASASTK

-795 TKPTASASTKPTT
+795 TKPTAS
-808 KPTASA
+808 
-814 TTKPTASPSTK
+814 PSTK
-825 PTATPTASPST
+825 PTA
-836 KPTKTPTTS
+836 TPTTS
-845 PSTKPTTAPVT
+845 PSTKPTTAPVTTPSTSPATNPTTDPVT

-868 YPGEILTVGQY
+868 YPGKILTVGQY
-879 KLSLGLTKAQVQQIM
+879 KLSLGLTKAQVQEVVGSSVYSKAQI
-894 GKGEMDMG
+894 G
-902 TSPQGYQSYLYNPGE
+902 TSPQGYESYTFNPGDDFKKV
-917 LYTSLIEVQ
+917 IEVQ
-926 FDEDKVVELS
+926 FKNNVVVEMS
-936 TIGSFSYGDYVQ
+936 TIGSFSYGDDVQ
-948 SGNTTSTLSSNGFS
+948 SGNTTSALSSKGFS
-962 DQSGSYKYTLYSKST
+962 DQSGRYKYTLYSKST

-1005 SLDTLLKPKNCT
+1005 SLDTLLYPKNCT

-1023 KYQGVLSAYYLNA
+1023 KYQAKLSAYYLNA
-1036 YRAYH
+1036 YRVYH
-1041 GISEVMYISS
+1041 GVYEMSISEE
-1051 KGVAQKQSEYMAS
+1051 GVAQSHSEYMAEHNS
-1064 INDEAYN
+1064 DTMDEGSTTWKTRFNDNYN
-1071 DANGWDF
+1071 DGM
-1078 KKRFEVEY
+1078 
-1086 GGGDPE
+1086 G
-1092 AYDEGLLYKQY
+1092 
-1103 EKAHKDDEDYENP
+1103 
-1116 YMEYDPM
+1116 
-1123 LLCKAEYLSSNSPD
+1123 LLCKAEYTSYGSPD
-1137 AFGAVTYAIEKQDKD
+1137 AFSAVTYAIAKQGSD
-1152 TSFYKYILMKSVE
+1152 TKFYQYILMTECVDK
-1165 NSDGD
+1165 NGD
-1170 VFKIPN
+1170 TQEVF
-1176 DYELY
+1176 DLH
-1181 IECGFASNQKNGT
+1181 IECGFANTTSGNKLT
-1194 FSAFD
+1194 FSTFD
-1199 FYGV
+1199 FYEPL

>member
-21 VTGAEIPV
+21 VTGVEIPV

-72 IATVNKKGIVR
+72 IATVNKKGIVK

-103 RITVRNPIDS
+103 RVTVRNPIDS

-149 SQKPGTSGAPGASVS
+149 SQKPGPSGNPGASVS

-181 TSGADVQPSASAGVD
+181 TSGADVQPSASTDVD

-218 ATVIPGASETPEV
+218 ATVIPGALGTPEV

-268 GVTVDVSAWG
+268 GVTVDVSAWD
-278 GPANTYYLR
+278 GPVNTYYLR

-326 KHLKKV
+326 KHLKKA

-345 GSLLKNV
+345 GSLLRNV

-426 ENLDGTYSAVPTRTQ
+426 ENLDGTYSAVPTKTQ

-478 NTVARFYYKRK
+478 NIVARFYYKRK
-489 SYTLTWE
+489 SYTLIWE

-532 SWLKQNDLP
+532 SWLMQNDLP

-549 ASDMTLKAVW
+549 ASDMTLRAVW

-575 VQGQLPDKTYTIETS
+575 VQGQLPDKTYTIETG

-634 WKATEYKIEYDL
+634 WKTTEYKIEYDL
-646 DGGSWGGLTPMSAYT
+646 DGGSWGSLTPMSAYT

-721 PSAKPTA
+721 PSAKPI
-728 SASTKPTTKPTASA
+728 
-742 TAKPTASA
+742 
-750 STKPTTKPT
+750 
-759 AGATTKPTASASTK
+759 
-773 PTTKPTASATTK
+773 
-785 PTASASTKPT
+785 
-795 TKPTASASTKPTT
+795 ASASTKPTT

-825 PTATPTASPST
+825 PTATPT
-836 KPTKTPTTS
+836 TS
-845 PSTKPTTAPVT
+845 PSTKPTTAPVTTPSTSPATNPTTDPVT

-868 YPGEILTVGQY
+868 YPGKILTVGQY
-879 KLSLGLTKAQVQQIM
+879 KLSLGLTKAQVQEVVGSSVYSKAQI
-894 GKGEMDMG
+894 G
-902 TSPQGYQSYLYNPGE
+902 TSPQGYESYTFNPGDDFKKV
-917 LYTSLIEVQ
+917 IEVQ
-926 FDEDKVVELS
+926 FKNNVVVEMS
-936 TIGSFSYGDYVQ
+936 TIGSFSYGDDVQ
-948 SGNTTSTLSSNGFS
+948 SGNTTSALSSKGFS
-962 DQSGSYKYTLYSKST
+962 DQSGRYKYTLYSKST

-1005 SLDTLLKPKNCT
+1005 SLDTLLYPKNCT

-1023 KYQGVLSAYYLNA
+1023 KYQAKLSAYYLNA
-1036 YRAYH
+1036 YRVYH
-1041 GISEVMYISS
+1041 GVYEMSISEE
-1051 KGVAQKQSEYMAS
+1051 GVAQSHSEYMAEHNS
-1064 INDEAYN
+1064 DTMDEGSTTWKTRFNDNYN
-1071 DANGWDF
+1071 DGM
-1078 KKRFEVEY
+1078 
-1086 GGGDPE
+1086 G
-1092 AYDEGLLYKQY
+1092 
-1103 EKAHKDDEDYENP
+1103 
-1116 YMEYDPM
+1116 
-1123 LLCKAEYLSSNSPD
+1123 LLCKAEYTSYGSPD
-1137 AFGAVTYAIEKQDKD
+1137 AFSAVTYAIAKQGSD
-1152 TSFYKYILMKSVE
+1152 TKFYQYILMTECVDK
-1165 NSDGD
+1165 NGD
-1170 VFKIPN
+1170 TQEVF
-1176 DYELY
+1176 DLH
-1181 IECGFASNQKNGT
+1181 IECGFANTTSGNKLT
-1194 FSAFD
+1194 FSTFD
-1199 FYGV
+1199 FYEPL

>member
-72 IATVNKKGIVR
+72 IATVNKKGIVK

-103 RITVRNPIDS
+103 RVTVRNPIDS

-149 SQKPGTSGAPGASVS
+149 SQKPGPSGNPGASVS

-181 TSGADVQPSASAGVD
+181 TSGADVQPSASTDVD

-218 ATVIPGASETPEV
+218 ATVIPGASGTPEV

-268 GVTVDVSAWG
+268 GVTVDVNAWD
-278 GPANTYYLR
+278 GPVNTYYLR

-326 KHLKKV
+326 KHLKKA

-345 GSLLKNV
+345 GSLLINV

-380 YWYADEELDTE
+380 YWYEDEELDTE

-426 ENLDGTYSAVPTRTQ
+426 ENLDGTYSAVPTKTQ

-532 SWLKQNDLP
+532 SWLMQNDLP

-549 ASDMTLKAVW
+549 ASDMTLRAVW

-575 VQGQLPDKTYTIETS
+575 VQGQLPDKTYTIETG

-634 WKATEYKIEYDL
+634 WKTTEYKIEYDL

-685 NGTEPQVNVVIA
+685 NGTEPQVNVVIT

-712 KATSTPSAS
+712 KATSTPSVS
-721 PSAKPTA
+721 P
-728 SASTKPTTKPTASA
+728 
-742 TAKPTASA
+742 
-750 STKPTTKPT
+750 
-759 AGATTKPTASASTK
+759 GVKPTASASTK

-795 TKPTASASTKPTT
+795 TKPTASA
-808 KPTASA
+808 

-825 PTATPTASPST
+825 PTATPT
-836 KPTKTPTTS
+836 TS
-845 PSTKPTTAPVT
+845 PSTKPTTAPVTTPSTSPATTPTTDPVT

-868 YPGEILTVGQY
+868 YPGKILTVGQY
-879 KLSLGLTKAQVQQIM
+879 KLSLGLTKAQVQEVVGSSVYSKAQI
-894 GKGEMDMG
+894 G
-902 TSPQGYQSYLYNPGE
+902 TSPQGYESYTFNPGDDFKKV
-917 LYTSLIEVQ
+917 IEVQ
-926 FDEDKVVELS
+926 FKNNVVVEMS
-936 TIGSFSYGDYVQ
+936 TIGSFSYGDDVQ
-948 SGNTTSTLSSNGFS
+948 SGNTTSALSSKGFS
-962 DQSGSYKYTLYSKST
+962 DQSGRYKYTLYSKST

-1005 SLDTLLKPKNCT
+1005 SLDTLLYPKNCT

-1023 KYQGVLSAYYLNA
+1023 KYQAKLSAYYLNA
-1036 YRAYH
+1036 YRVYH
-1041 GISEVMYISS
+1041 GVYEMSISEE
-1051 KGVAQKQSEYMAS
+1051 GVAQSHSEYMAEHNS
-1064 INDEAYN
+1064 DTMDEGSTTWKTRFNDNYN
-1071 DANGWDF
+1071 DGM
-1078 KKRFEVEY
+1078 
-1086 GGGDPE
+1086 G
-1092 AYDEGLLYKQY
+1092 
-1103 EKAHKDDEDYENP
+1103 
-1116 YMEYDPM
+1116 
-1123 LLCKAEYLSSNSPD
+1123 LLCKAEYTSYGSPD
-1137 AFGAVTYAIEKQDKD
+1137 AFSAVTYAIAKQGSD
-1152 TSFYKYILMKSVE
+1152 TKFYQYILMTECVDK
-1165 NSDGD
+1165 NGD
-1170 VFKIPN
+1170 TQEVF
-1176 DYELY
+1176 DLH
-1181 IECGFASNQKNGT
+1181 IECGFANTTSGNKLT
-1194 FSAFD
+1194 FSTFD
-1199 FYGV
+1199 FYEPL

>member
-21 VTGAEIPV
+21 VTGVEIPV

-72 IATVNKKGIVR
+72 IATVNKKGIVK

-103 RITVRNPIDS
+103 RVTVRNPIDS

-149 SQKPGTSGAPGASVS
+149 SQKPGPSGNPGASVS

-181 TSGADVQPSASAGVD
+181 TSGADVQPSASIDVD

-218 ATVIPGASETPEV
+218 ATVIPGASGTPEV

-268 GVTVDVSAWG
+268 GVTVDVSAWD
-278 GPANTYYLR
+278 GPVNTYYLR

-326 KHLKKV
+326 KHLKKA

-345 GSLLKNV
+345 GSLLRNV

-426 ENLDGTYSAVPTRTQ
+426 ENLDGTYSAVPTKTQ

-541 VVDGEKMP
+541 VVDGERMP
-549 ASDMTLKAVW
+549 ASDMTLRAVW

-575 VQGQLPDKTYTIETS
+575 VQGQLPDKTYTIETG

-601 YTFEGWAGDNGN
+601 YTFEGWAGNNGN

-634 WKATEYKIEYDL
+634 WKTTEYKIEYDL
-646 DGGSWGGLTPMSAYT
+646 DGGSWGSLTPMSAYT

-685 NGTEPQVNVVIA
+685 NGTEPRVNVVIA

-721 PSAKPTA
+721 PSAKPIA

-742 TAKPTASA
+742 
-750 STKPTTKPT
+750 
-759 AGATTKPTASASTK
+759 
-773 PTTKPTASATTK
+773 
-785 PTASASTKPT
+785 T

-825 PTATPTASPST
+825 PTATPT
-836 KPTKTPTTS
+836 TS
-845 PSTKPTTAPVT
+845 PSTKPTTAPVTTPSTSPATKPTTDPVT

-868 YPGEILTVGQY
+868 YPGKILTVGQY
-879 KLSLGLTKAQVQQIM
+879 KLSLGLTKAQVQEVVGSSVYSKAQI
-894 GKGEMDMG
+894 G
-902 TSPQGYQSYLYNPGE
+902 TSPQGYESYTFNPGDDFKKV
-917 LYTSLIEVQ
+917 IEVQ
-926 FDEDKVVELS
+926 FKNNVVVEMS
-936 TIGSFSYGDYVQ
+936 TIGSFSYGDDVQ
-948 SGNTTSTLSSNGFS
+948 SGNTTSALSSKGFS
-962 DQSGSYKYTLYSKST
+962 DKSGSYKYTLYSKST

-997 QIFDKSLG
+997 QIFDKNLG
-1005 SLDTLLKPKNCT
+1005 LLDKLLYPKNCT

-1023 KYQGVLSAYYLNA
+1023 KYQAKLSAYYLNA
-1036 YRAYH
+1036 YRVYH
-1041 GISEVMYISS
+1041 GVYEMSISEE
-1051 KGVAQKQSEYMAS
+1051 GVAQSHSEYMAEHNS
-1064 INDEAYN
+1064 DTMDEGSTTWKTRFNDNYN
-1071 DANGWDF
+1071 DGM
-1078 KKRFEVEY
+1078 
-1086 GGGDPE
+1086 G
-1092 AYDEGLLYKQY
+1092 
-1103 EKAHKDDEDYENP
+1103 
-1116 YMEYDPM
+1116 
-1123 LLCKAEYLSSNSPD
+1123 LLCKAEYTSYGSPD
-1137 AFGAVTYAIEKQDKD
+1137 AFSAVTYAIAKQGSD
-1152 TSFYKYILMKSVE
+1152 TKFYQYILMTECVDK
-1165 NSDGD
+1165 NGD
-1170 VFKIPN
+1170 TQEVF
-1176 DYELY
+1176 DLH
-1181 IECGFASNQKNGT
+1181 IECGFANTTSGNKLT
-1194 FSAFD
+1194 FSTFD
-1199 FYGV
+1199 FYEPL

>member
-1 MRRNKKVLKAA
+1 M
-12 AWAMAFTMV
+12 
-21 VTGAEIPV
+21 
-29 SVTAARKPKL
+29 
-39 NRKKATLRVGKTI
+39 
-52 RLRVKNAG
+52 
-60 KKKVKWSSSKKK
+60 
-72 IATVNKKGIVR
+72 
-83 AQNPGKTVIK
+83 IK

-103 RITVRNPIDS
+103 RVTVRNPIDS

-149 SQKPGTSGAPGASVS
+149 SQKPGPSGNPGASVS

-181 TSGADVQPSASAGVD
+181 TSGADVQPSASIDVD

-212 PAGSPE
+212 PADSPE
-218 ATVIPGASETPEV
+218 ATVIPGASWTPEV

-268 GVTVDVSAWG
+268 GVTVDVNAWD
-278 GPANTYYLR
+278 GPVNTYYLR

-326 KHLKKV
+326 KHLKKA

-345 GSLLKNV
+345 GSLLRNV

-575 VQGQLPDKTYTIETS
+575 VQGQLPDKTYTIETG

-613 TPQTSITISQGNTGD
+613 TPQTSITISRGNTGD

-634 WKATEYKIEYDL
+634 WKTTEYKIEYDL

-721 PSAKPTA
+721 PSAKPI
-728 SASTKPTTKPTASA
+728 
-742 TAKPTASA
+742 
-750 STKPTTKPT
+750 
-759 AGATTKPTASASTK
+759 ASASTK

-795 TKPTASASTKPTT
+795 TKPTAS
-808 KPTASA
+808 
-814 TTKPTASPSTK
+814 PSTK
-825 PTATPTASPST
+825 PTA
-836 KPTKTPTTS
+836 TPTTS
-845 PSTKPTTAPVT
+845 PSTKPTTAPVTTPSTSPATNPTTDPVT

-868 YPGEILTVGQY
+868 YPGKILTVGQY
-879 KLSLGLTKAQVQQIM
+879 KLSLGLTKAQVQEVVGSSVYSKAQI
-894 GKGEMDMG
+894 G
-902 TSPQGYQSYLYNPGE
+902 TSPQGYESYTFNPGDDFKKV
-917 LYTSLIEVQ
+917 IEVQ
-926 FDEDKVVELS
+926 FKNNVVVEMS
-936 TIGSFSYGDYVQ
+936 TIGSFSYGDDVQ
-948 SGNTTSTLSSNGFS
+948 SGNTTSALSSKGFS
-962 DQSGSYKYTLYSKST
+962 DKSGSYKYTLYSKST

-997 QIFDKSLG
+997 QIFDKNLG
-1005 SLDTLLKPKNCT
+1005 LLDKLLYPKNCT

-1023 KYQGVLSAYYLNA
+1023 KYQAKLSAYYLNA
-1036 YRAYH
+1036 YRVYH
-1041 GISEVMYISS
+1041 GVYEMSISEE
-1051 KGVAQKQSEYMAS
+1051 GVAQSHSEYMAEHNS
-1064 INDEAYN
+1064 DTMDEGSTTWKTRFNDNYN
-1071 DANGWDF
+1071 DGM
-1078 KKRFEVEY
+1078 
-1086 GGGDPE
+1086 G
-1092 AYDEGLLYKQY
+1092 
-1103 EKAHKDDEDYENP
+1103 
-1116 YMEYDPM
+1116 
-1123 LLCKAEYLSSNSPD
+1123 LLCKAEYTSYGSPD
-1137 AFGAVTYAIEKQDKD
+1137 AFSAVTYAIAKQGSD
-1152 TSFYKYILMKSVE
+1152 TKFYKYILMTECVDK
-1165 NSDGD
+1165 NGD
-1170 VFKIPN
+1170 TQEVF
-1176 DYELY
+1176 DLH
-1181 IECGFASNQKNGT
+1181 IECGFANTTSGNKLT
-1194 FSAFD
+1194 FSTFD
-1199 FYGV
+1199 FYEPL

>member
-72 IATVNKKGIVR
+72 IATVNKKGIVK

-103 RITVRNPIDS
+103 RVTVRNPIDS

-149 SQKPGTSGAPGASVS
+149 SQKPGPSGNPGASVS

-181 TSGADVQPSASAGVD
+181 TSGADVQPSASTDVD

-218 ATVIPGASETPEV
+218 ATVIPGASGTPEV

-268 GVTVDVSAWG
+268 GVTVDVSAWD
-278 GPANTYYLR
+278 GPVNTYYLR

-326 KHLKKV
+326 KHLKKA

-345 GSLLKNV
+345 GSLLRNV

-426 ENLDGTYSAVPTRTQ
+426 ENLDGTYSAVPTKTQ

-510 NILYGQPLVAPT
+510 NILYGQTLVAPT

-575 VQGQLPDKTYTIETS
+575 VQGQLPDKTYTIETG
-590 YYSDKIPVKKG
+590 YYSDKIPVKRG

-646 DGGSWGGLTPMSAYT
+646 DGGSWGSLTPMSAYT

-759 AGATTKPTASASTK
+759 A
-773 PTTKPTASATTK
+773 SAT
-785 PTASASTKPT
+785 A
-795 TKPTASASTKPTT
+795 
-808 KPTASA
+808 
-814 TTKPTASPSTK
+814 KPTASPSTK
-825 PTATPTASPST
+825 PTA
-836 KPTKTPTTS
+836 TPTTS

-856 KPTASPSAEPIV
+856 TPSTSPATNPTTDPGTKPTASPSAEPIV
-868 YPGEILTVGQY
+868 YPGKILTVGQY
-879 KLSLGLTKAQVQQIM
+879 KLSLGLTKAQVQEVVGSSVYSKAQI
-894 GKGEMDMG
+894 G
-902 TSPQGYQSYLYNPGE
+902 TSPQGYESYTFNPGDDFKKV
-917 LYTSLIEVQ
+917 IEVQ
-926 FDEDKVVELS
+926 FKNNVVVEMS
-936 TIGSFSYGDYVQ
+936 TIGSFSYGDDVQ
-948 SGNTTSTLSSNGFS
+948 SGNTTSALSSKGFS
-962 DQSGSYKYTLYSKST
+962 DQSGRYKYTLYSKST

-1005 SLDTLLKPKNCT
+1005 SLDKLLYPKNCT

-1051 KGVAQKQSEYMAS
+1051 EGVAQKQSEYMAS
-1064 INDEAYN
+1064 INKETYN
-1071 DANGWDF
+1071 DANGWTWQ
-1078 KKRFEVEY
+1078 KRFEVEY

-1092 AYDEGLLYKQY
+1092 DDVTA
-1103 EKAHKDDEDYENP
+1103 KDYVKL
-1116 YMEYDPM
+1116 
-1123 LLCKAEYLSSNSPD
+1123 LLCKAEYTSYGSPD
-1137 AFGAVTYAIEKQDKD
+1137 AFGAVTYAIAKQGS
-1152 TSFYKYILMKSVE
+1152 TTNFYKYILMDSVE

-1170 VFKIPN
+1170 VFTIPD

-1181 IECGFASNQKNGT
+1181 IECGFANTSNQKYGT
-1194 FSAFD
+1194 FSTFD

>member
-72 IATVNKKGIVR
+72 IATVNKKGIVK

-103 RITVRNPIDS
+103 RVTVRNPIDS

-144 VSPGA
+144 ASPGA
-149 SQKPGTSGAPGASVS
+149 SQKPGTSGAPGTSVS

-181 TSGADVQPSASAGVD
+181 TSSADVKPSASAGVD

-201 DVKPSASAGTD
+201 DVKPSASVSVD

-218 ATVIPGASETPEV
+218 ASVIPGASETPEV

-575 VQGQLPDKTYTIETS
+575 VQGQLPDKTYTIETG

-742 TAKPTASA
+742 T
-750 STKPTTKPT
+750 
-759 AGATTKPTASASTK
+759 TKPTASASTK

-795 TKPTASASTKPTT
+795 TKPTASA
-808 KPTASA
+808 

-825 PTATPTASPST
+825 PTT
-836 KPTKTPTTS
+836 KPTTSPTTKPTTKPTTS
-845 PSTKPTTAPVT
+845 PSTKPTTKPTTSPTT
-856 KPTASPSAEPIV
+856 KPTTKPTTTPTTKPTTSPTTKPTTSPSAAPIV

-879 KLSLGLTKAQVQQIM
+879 KLSLGLTKAQVQEVVGSSVYSKAQI
-894 GKGEMDMG
+894 G
-902 TSPQGYQSYLYNPGE
+902 TSSQGYESYTFNPGDDFKKV
-917 LYTSLIEVQ
+917 IEVQ
-926 FDEDKVVELS
+926 FKNNVVVEMS
-936 TIGSFSYGDYVQ
+936 TIGSFSYGDDVQ
-948 SGNTTSTLSSNGFS
+948 SGNTTSALSSKGFS
-962 DQSGSYKYTLYSKST
+962 DKSGSYKYTLYSKST

-1005 SLDTLLKPKNCT
+1005 SLDKLLYPKNCT
-1017 YNSGVN
+1017 YNSDVN
-1023 KYQGVLSAYYLNA
+1023 KYQAKLSAYYLNA
-1036 YRAYH
+1036 YRVYH
-1041 GISEVMYISS
+1041 GVYEMSISE
-1051 KGVAQKQSEYMAS
+1051 KGVAQSHSEYMAEHNS
-1064 INDEAYN
+1064 DTMDEGSTTWKTRFNDNYN
-1071 DANGWDF
+1071 DGM
-1078 KKRFEVEY
+1078 
-1086 GGGDPE
+1086 G
-1092 AYDEGLLYKQY
+1092 
-1103 EKAHKDDEDYENP
+1103 
-1116 YMEYDPM
+1116 
-1123 LLCKAEYLSSNSPD
+1123 LLCKAEYTSYGSPD
-1137 AFGAVTYAIEKQDKD
+1137 AFSAVTYAIAKQGSD
-1152 TSFYKYILMKSVE
+1152 TKFYQYILMTECVDK
-1165 NSDGD
+1165 NGD
-1170 VFKIPN
+1170 TQEVF
-1176 DYELY
+1176 DLH
-1181 IECGFASNQKNGT
+1181 IECGFANTTSGNKLT
-1194 FSAFD
+1194 FSTFD
-1199 FYGV
+1199 FYEPL

>member
-72 IATVNKKGIVR
+72 IATVNKKGIVK

-103 RITVRNPIDS
+103 RVTVRNPIDS

-149 SQKPGTSGAPGASVS
+149 SQKPGPSGNPGASVS

-181 TSGADVQPSASAGVD
+181 TSGADVQPSASTDVD

-218 ATVIPGASETPEV
+218 ATVIPGASGIPEV

-268 GVTVDVSAWG
+268 GVTVDVSAWD
-278 GPANTYYLR
+278 GPVNTYYLR

-326 KHLKKV
+326 KHLKKA

-345 GSLLKNV
+345 GSLLRNV

-426 ENLDGTYSAVPTRTQ
+426 ENLDGTYSAVPTKTQ

-541 VVDGEKMP
+541 VVDGERMP
-549 ASDMTLKAVW
+549 ASDMTLRAVW

-575 VQGQLPDKTYTIETS
+575 VQGQLPDKTYTIETG

-601 YTFEGWAGDNGN
+601 YTFEGWAGNNGN

-634 WKATEYKIEYDL
+634 WKTTEYKIEYDL
-646 DGGSWGGLTPMSAYT
+646 DGGSWGSLTPMSAYT

-685 NGTEPQVNVVIA
+685 NGTEPRVNVVIA

-721 PSAKPTA
+721 PSAKPI
-728 SASTKPTTKPTASA
+728 
-742 TAKPTASA
+742 
-750 STKPTTKPT
+750 
-759 AGATTKPTASASTK
+759 ASASTK

-795 TKPTASASTKPTT
+795 A
-808 KPTASA
+808 
-814 TTKPTASPSTK
+814 
-825 PTATPTASPST
+825 
-836 KPTKTPTTS
+836 TPTTS
-845 PSTKPTTAPVT
+845 PSTKPTTAPVTTPSTSPATKPTTDPVT

-868 YPGEILTVGQY
+868 YPGKILTVGQY
-879 KLSLGLTKAQVQQIM
+879 KLSLGLTKAQVQEVVGSSVYSKAQI
-894 GKGEMDMG
+894 G
-902 TSPQGYQSYLYNPGE
+902 TSPQGYESYTFNPGDDFKKV
-917 LYTSLIEVQ
+917 IEVQ
-926 FDEDKVVELS
+926 FKNNVVVEMS
-936 TIGSFSYGDYVQ
+936 TIGSFSYGDDVQ
-948 SGNTTSTLSSNGFS
+948 SGNTTSALSSKGFS
-962 DQSGSYKYTLYSKST
+962 DKSGSYKYTLYSKST

-997 QIFDKSLG
+997 QIFDKNLG
-1005 SLDTLLKPKNCT
+1005 LLDKLLYPKNCT

-1023 KYQGVLSAYYLNA
+1023 KYQAKLSAYYLNA
-1036 YRAYH
+1036 YRVYH
-1041 GISEVMYISS
+1041 GVYEMSISEE
-1051 KGVAQKQSEYMAS
+1051 GVAQSHSEYMAEHNS
-1064 INDEAYN
+1064 DTMDEGSTTWKTRFNDNYN
-1071 DANGWDF
+1071 DGM
-1078 KKRFEVEY
+1078 
-1086 GGGDPE
+1086 G
-1092 AYDEGLLYKQY
+1092 
-1103 EKAHKDDEDYENP
+1103 
-1116 YMEYDPM
+1116 
-1123 LLCKAEYLSSNSPD
+1123 LLCKAEYTSYGSPD
-1137 AFGAVTYAIEKQDKD
+1137 AFSAVTYAIAKQGSD
-1152 TSFYKYILMKSVE
+1152 TKFYQYILMTECVDK
-1165 NSDGD
+1165 NGD
-1170 VFKIPN
+1170 TQEVF
-1176 DYELY
+1176 DLH
-1181 IECGFASNQKNGT
+1181 IECGFANTTSGNKLT
-1194 FSAFD
+1194 FSTFD
-1199 FYGV
+1199 FYEPL

>member
-72 IATVNKKGIVR
+72 IATVNKKGIVK

-103 RITVRNPIDS
+103 RVTVRNPIDS

-149 SQKPGTSGAPGASVS
+149 SQKPGPSGNPGASVS

-181 TSGADVQPSASAGVD
+181 TSGADVQPSASIDVD

-212 PAGSPE
+212 PADSPE
-218 ATVIPGASETPEV
+218 ATVIPGASGTPEV

-268 GVTVDVSAWG
+268 GVTVDVNAWD
-278 GPANTYYLR
+278 GPVNTYYLR

-326 KHLKKV
+326 KHLKKA

-345 GSLLKNV
+345 GSLLRNV

-426 ENLDGTYSAVPTRTQ
+426 ENLDGTYSAVPTKTQ

-549 ASDMTLKAVW
+549 ASDMTLRAVW

-575 VQGQLPDKTYTIETS
+575 VQGQLPDKTYTIETG

-601 YTFEGWAGDNGN
+601 YTFEGWAGNNGN

-634 WKATEYKIEYDL
+634 WKTTEYKIEYDL
-646 DGGSWGGLTPMSAYT
+646 DGGSWGSLTPMSAYT

-721 PSAKPTA
+721 PSAKPI
-728 SASTKPTTKPTASA
+728 
-742 TAKPTASA
+742 
-750 STKPTTKPT
+750 
-759 AGATTKPTASASTK
+759 ASASTK

-795 TKPTASASTKPTT
+795 A
-808 KPTASA
+808 
-814 TTKPTASPSTK
+814 
-825 PTATPTASPST
+825 
-836 KPTKTPTTS
+836 TPTTS

-856 KPTASPSAEPIV
+856 TPSTSPATNPTTDPGTKPTASPSAEPIV
-868 YPGEILTVGQY
+868 YPGKILTVGQY
-879 KLSLGLTKAQVQQIM
+879 KLSLGLTKAQVQEVV
-894 GKGEMDMG
+894 GSSVYSKAPRG
-902 TSPQGYQSYLYNPGE
+902 TSPQGYESYTFNLGDDFKKV
-917 LYTSLIEVQ
+917 IEVQ
-926 FDEDKVVELS
+926 FKNNVVVEMS
-936 TIGSFSYGDYVQ
+936 TIGSFSYGDDVQ
-948 SGNTTSTLSSNGFS
+948 SGNTTSTLNSNGFS
-962 DQSGSYKYTLYSKST
+962 DKSGSYKYTLYSKST

-997 QIFDKSLG
+997 QIFDKNLG
-1005 SLDTLLKPKNCT
+1005 LLDKLLYPKNCT

-1041 GISEVMYISS
+1041 GISVMYISS
-1051 KGVAQKQSEYMAS
+1051 EGVAQKQSEYMAS
-1064 INDEAYN
+1064 INKETYN
-1071 DANGWDF
+1071 DANGWTWQ
-1078 KKRFEVEY
+1078 KRFEVEY

-1092 AYDEGLLYKQY
+1092 DDVTA
-1103 EKAHKDDEDYENP
+1103 KDYVKL
-1116 YMEYDPM
+1116 
-1123 LLCKAEYLSSNSPD
+1123 LLCKAEYTSYGSPD
-1137 AFGAVTYAIEKQDKD
+1137 AFGAVTYAIAKQGS
-1152 TSFYKYILMKSVE
+1152 TTNFYKYILMDSVE

-1170 VFKIPN
+1170 VFTIPD

-1181 IECGFASNQKNGT
+1181 IECGFANTSNQKYGT
-1194 FSAFD
+1194 FSTFD

>member
-39 NRKKATLRVGKTI
+39 NCKKATLRVGKTI

-72 IATVNKKGIVR
+72 IATVNKKGIVK

-103 RITVRNPIDS
+103 RVTVRNPIDS
-113 MPSADVSSA
+113 LPSADVSSA

-149 SQKPGTSGAPGASVS
+149 SQKPGPSGDPGASVS
-164 PTGSSD
+164 PTGSPD

-181 TSGADVQPSASAGVD
+181 TSGADVQPSASTDVD

-218 ATVIPGASETPEV
+218 ATVIPGASGTPEV

-268 GVTVDVSAWG
+268 GVTVDVSAWD

-318 GEDVTVDG
+318 GVDVTVDG
-326 KHLKKV
+326 KHLKKA

-345 GSLLKNV
+345 GSLLRNV

-359 GQKAAE
+359 GQKAVE

-426 ENLDGTYSAVPTRTQ
+426 ENLDGTYSAVPTKTQ

-454 SDYPQSGFEPDD
+454 SDYPQSGFESDD

-575 VQGQLPDKTYTIETS
+575 VQGQLPDKTYTIETG

-634 WKATEYKIEYDL
+634 WKTTEYKIEYDL

-685 NGTEPQVNVVIA
+685 NGTEPQVNVVIT

-742 TAKPTASA
+742 T
-750 STKPTTKPT
+750 
-759 AGATTKPTASASTK
+759 TKPTASASTK

-785 PTASASTKPT
+785 PTVSPSAKPT
-795 TKPTASASTKPTT
+795 TKP
-808 KPTASA
+808 

-825 PTATPTASPST
+825 PTATPT
-836 KPTKTPTTS
+836 TS
-845 PSTKPTTAPVT
+845 PSTKPTT
-856 KPTASPSAEPIV
+856 SPSAEPIV
-868 YPGEILTVGQY
+868 YPGKILTVGQY
-879 KLSLGLTKAQVQQIM
+879 KLSLGLTKAQVQEVVGSSVYI
-894 GKGEMDMG
+894 KAPRG
-902 TSPQGYQSYLYNPGE
+902 TSPQGYESYTFNLGDDFKKV
-917 LYTSLIEVQ
+917 IEVQ
-926 FDEDKVVELS
+926 FKNNVVVEMS
-936 TIGSFSYGDYVQ
+936 TIGSFSYGDDVQ
-948 SGNTTSTLSSNGFS
+948 SGNTTSALSSKGFS
-962 DQSGSYKYTLYSKST
+962 DKSGSYKYTLYSKST

-1005 SLDTLLKPKNCT
+1005 SLDTLLYPKNCT

-1051 KGVAQKQSEYMAS
+1051 EGVAQKQSEYMAS
-1064 INDEAYN
+1064 INKETYN
-1071 DANGWDF
+1071 DANGWTWQ
-1078 KKRFEVEY
+1078 KRFEVEY

-1092 AYDEGLLYKQY
+1092 DDVTA
-1103 EKAHKDDEDYENP
+1103 KDYVKL
-1116 YMEYDPM
+1116 
-1123 LLCKAEYLSSNSPD
+1123 LLCKAEYTSYGSPD
-1137 AFGAVTYAIEKQDKD
+1137 AFGAVTYAIAKQGS
-1152 TSFYKYILMKSVE
+1152 TTNFYKYILMDSVE

-1170 VFKIPN
+1170 VFTIPD

-1181 IECGFASNQKNGT
+1181 IECGFANTSNQKYGT
-1194 FSAFD
+1194 FSTFD

>member
-72 IATVNKKGIVR
+72 IATVNKKGIVK

-103 RITVRNPIDS
+103 RVTVRNPIDS

-149 SQKPGTSGAPGASVS
+149 SQKPGPSGDPGASVS
-164 PTGSSD
+164 PTGSPD

-181 TSGADVQPSASAGVD
+181 TSGADVQPSASTDVD

-218 ATVIPGASETPEV
+218 ATVIPGASGTPEV

-268 GVTVDVSAWG
+268 GVTVDVSAWD
-278 GPANTYYLR
+278 GPVNTYYLR

-326 KHLKKV
+326 KHLKKA

-345 GSLLKNV
+345 GSLLRNV

-380 YWYADEELDTE
+380 YWYEDEELDTE

-426 ENLDGTYSAVPTRTQ
+426 ENLDGTYSAVPTKTQ

-510 NILYGQPLVAPT
+510 NIMYGQPLVAPT

-532 SWLKQNDLP
+532 SWLMQNDLP

-549 ASDMTLKAVW
+549 ASDMTLRAVW

-575 VQGQLPDKTYTIETS
+575 VQGQLPDKTYTIETG

-634 WKATEYKIEYDL
+634 WKTTEYKLEYDL
-646 DGGSWGGLTPMSAYT
+646 DGGSWGSLTPMSAYT

-685 NGTEPQVNVVIA
+685 NGTEPQVNVVIT

-712 KATSTPSAS
+712 KATSTPSVS
-721 PSAKPTA
+721 P
-728 SASTKPTTKPTASA
+728 
-742 TAKPTASA
+742 
-750 STKPTTKPT
+750 
-759 AGATTKPTASASTK
+759 GVKPTASASTK

-795 TKPTASASTKPTT
+795 TKPTASA
-808 KPTASA
+808 

-825 PTATPTASPST
+825 PTATPT
-836 KPTKTPTTS
+836 TS
-845 PSTKPTTAPVT
+845 PSTKPTTAPVTTPSTSPATKPTTDPGT

-868 YPGEILTVGQY
+868 YPGKILTVGQY
-879 KLSLGLTKAQVQQIM
+879 KLSLGLTKAQVQEVVGSSVYSKAQI
-894 GKGEMDMG
+894 G
-902 TSPQGYQSYLYNPGE
+902 TSPQGYESYTFNPGDDFKKV
-917 LYTSLIEVQ
+917 IEVQ
-926 FDEDKVVELS
+926 FKNNVVVEMS
-936 TIGSFSYGDYVQ
+936 TIGSFSYGDDVQ
-948 SGNTTSTLSSNGFS
+948 SGNTTSALSSKGFS
-962 DQSGSYKYTLYSKST
+962 DQSGRYKYTLYSKST

-1005 SLDTLLKPKNCT
+1005 SLDTLLYPKNCT

-1023 KYQGVLSAYYLNA
+1023 KYQAKLSAYYLNA
-1036 YRAYH
+1036 YRVYH
-1041 GISEVMYISS
+1041 GVYEMSISEE
-1051 KGVAQKQSEYMAS
+1051 GVAQSHSEYMAEHNS
-1064 INDEAYN
+1064 DTMDEGSTTWKTRFNDNYN
-1071 DANGWDF
+1071 DGM
-1078 KKRFEVEY
+1078 
-1086 GGGDPE
+1086 G
-1092 AYDEGLLYKQY
+1092 
-1103 EKAHKDDEDYENP
+1103 
-1116 YMEYDPM
+1116 
-1123 LLCKAEYLSSNSPD
+1123 LLCKAEYTSYGSPD
-1137 AFGAVTYAIEKQDKD
+1137 AFSAVTYAIAKQGSD
-1152 TSFYKYILMKSVE
+1152 TKFYQYILMTECVDK
-1165 NSDGD
+1165 NGD
-1170 VFKIPN
+1170 TQEVF
-1176 DYELY
+1176 DLH
-1181 IECGFASNQKNGT
+1181 IECGFANTTSGNKLT
-1194 FSAFD
+1194 FSTFD
-1199 FYGV
+1199 FYEPL

>member
-72 IATVNKKGIVR
+72 IATVNKKGIVK

-103 RITVRNPIDS
+103 RVTVRNPIDS

-149 SQKPGTSGAPGASVS
+149 SQKPGPSGDPGASVS
-164 PTGSSD
+164 PTGSPD

-181 TSGADVQPSASAGVD
+181 TSGADVQPSASTDVD

-218 ATVIPGASETPEV
+218 ATVIPGASGTPEV

-268 GVTVDVSAWG
+268 GVTVDVSAWD

-326 KHLKKV
+326 KHLKKA

-345 GSLLKNV
+345 GSLLRNV

-359 GQKAAE
+359 GQKATE

-391 PELYDFDQEVTKTT
+391 PELYDFDQKVTKTT

-575 VQGQLPDKTYTIETS
+575 VQGQLPDKTYTIETG

-634 WKATEYKIEYDL
+634 WKTTEYKIEYDL
-646 DGGSWGGLTPMSAYT
+646 DGGSWGSLTPMSAYT

-721 PSAKPTA
+721 PSAKPI
-728 SASTKPTTKPTASA
+728 
-742 TAKPTASA
+742 
-750 STKPTTKPT
+750 
-759 AGATTKPTASASTK
+759 ASASTK

-795 TKPTASASTKPTT
+795 TKPTAS
-808 KPTASA
+808 
-814 TTKPTASPSTK
+814 PSTK
-825 PTATPTASPST
+825 PTA
-836 KPTKTPTTS
+836 TPTTS
-845 PSTKPTTAPVT
+845 PSTKPTTAPVTTPSTSPATNPTTDPVT

-868 YPGEILTVGQY
+868 YPGKILTVGQY
-879 KLSLGLTKAQVQQIM
+879 KLSLGLTKAQVQEVVGSSVYSKAQI
-894 GKGEMDMG
+894 G
-902 TSPQGYQSYLYNPGE
+902 TSPQGYESYTFNPGDDFKKV
-917 LYTSLIEVQ
+917 IEVQ
-926 FDEDKVVELS
+926 FKNNVVVEMS
-936 TIGSFSYGDYVQ
+936 TIGSFSYGDDVQ
-948 SGNTTSTLSSNGFS
+948 SGNTTSALSSKGFS
-962 DQSGSYKYTLYSKST
+962 DQSGRYKYTLYSKST

-1005 SLDTLLKPKNCT
+1005 SLDTLLYPKNCT

-1023 KYQGVLSAYYLNA
+1023 KYQAKLSAYYLNA
-1036 YRAYH
+1036 YRVYH
-1041 GISEVMYISS
+1041 GVYEMSISEE
-1051 KGVAQKQSEYMAS
+1051 GVAQSHSEYMAEHNS
-1064 INDEAYN
+1064 DTMDEGSTTWKTRFNDNYN
-1071 DANGWDF
+1071 DGM
-1078 KKRFEVEY
+1078 
-1086 GGGDPE
+1086 G
-1092 AYDEGLLYKQY
+1092 
-1103 EKAHKDDEDYENP
+1103 
-1116 YMEYDPM
+1116 
-1123 LLCKAEYLSSNSPD
+1123 LLCKAEYTSYGSPD
-1137 AFGAVTYAIEKQDKD
+1137 AFSAVTYAIAKQGSD
-1152 TSFYKYILMKSVE
+1152 TKFYQYILMTECVDK
-1165 NSDGD
+1165 NGD
-1170 VFKIPN
+1170 TQEVF
-1176 DYELY
+1176 DLH
-1181 IECGFASNQKNGT
+1181 IECGFANTTSGNKLT
-1194 FSAFD
+1194 FSTFD
-1199 FYGV
+1199 FYEPL

>member
-72 IATVNKKGIVR
+72 IATVNKKGIVK

-103 RITVRNPIDS
+103 RVTVRNPIDS

-149 SQKPGTSGAPGASVS
+149 SQKPGPSGDPGASVS
-164 PTGSSD
+164 PTGSPD

-181 TSGADVQPSASAGVD
+181 TSGADVQPSASTDVD

-218 ATVIPGASETPEV
+218 ATVIPGASGTPEV

-268 GVTVDVSAWG
+268 GVTVDVSAWD

-326 KHLKKV
+326 KHLKKA

-345 GSLLKNV
+345 GSLLRNV

-359 GQKAAE
+359 GQKAVE

-391 PELYDFDQEVTKTT
+391 PELYDFDQKVTKTT

-575 VQGQLPDKTYTIETS
+575 VQGQLPDKTYTIETG

-634 WKATEYKIEYDL
+634 WKTTEYKIEYDL

-661 IESGDIAL
+661 IESGDIVL

-685 NGTEPQVNVVIA
+685 NGTEPQVNVVIT

-742 TAKPTASA
+742 T
-750 STKPTTKPT
+750 
-759 AGATTKPTASASTK
+759 TKPTASASTK

-785 PTASASTKPT
+785 PTVSPSAKPT
-795 TKPTASASTKPTT
+795 TKP
-808 KPTASA
+808 

-825 PTATPTASPST
+825 PTATPT
-836 KPTKTPTTS
+836 TS
-845 PSTKPTTAPVT
+845 PSTKPTT
-856 KPTASPSAEPIV
+856 SPSAEPIV
-868 YPGEILTVGQY
+868 YPGKILTVGQY
-879 KLSLGLTKAQVQQIM
+879 KLSLGLTKAQVQEVV
-894 GKGEMDMG
+894 GSSVYSKAPRG
-902 TSPQGYQSYLYNPGE
+902 TSPQGYESYTFNLGDDFKKV
-917 LYTSLIEVQ
+917 IEVQ
-926 FDEDKVVELS
+926 FKNNVVVEMS
-936 TIGSFSYGDYVQ
+936 TIGSFSYGDDVQ
-948 SGNTTSTLSSNGFS
+948 SGNTTSALSSKGFS
-962 DQSGSYKYTLYSKST
+962 DKSGSYKYTLYSKST

-1005 SLDTLLKPKNCT
+1005 SLDTLLYPKNCT

-1041 GISEVMYISS
+1041 RISEVMYISS
-1051 KGVAQKQSEYMAS
+1051 EGVAQKQSEYMAS
-1064 INDEAYN
+1064 INKETYN
-1071 DANGWDF
+1071 DANGWTWQ
-1078 KKRFEVEY
+1078 KRFEVEY

-1092 AYDEGLLYKQY
+1092 DDVTA
-1103 EKAHKDDEDYENP
+1103 KDYVKL
-1116 YMEYDPM
+1116 
-1123 LLCKAEYLSSNSPD
+1123 LLCKAEYTSYGSPD
-1137 AFGAVTYAIEKQDKD
+1137 AFGAVTYAIAKQGS
-1152 TSFYKYILMKSVE
+1152 TTNFYKYILMDSVE

-1170 VFKIPN
+1170 VFTIPD

-1181 IECGFASNQKNGT
+1181 IECGFANTSNQKYGT
-1194 FSAFD
+1194 FSTFD

>member
-72 IATVNKKGIVR
+72 IATVNKKGIVK

-103 RITVRNPIDS
+103 RVTVRNPIDS

-149 SQKPGTSGAPGASVS
+149 SQKPGPSGNPGASVS

-181 TSGADVQPSASAGVD
+181 TSGADVQPSASTDVD

-218 ATVIPGASETPEV
+218 ATVIPGASGTPEV

-268 GVTVDVSAWG
+268 GVTVDVSAWD
-278 GPANTYYLR
+278 GPVNTYYLR

-326 KHLKKV
+326 KHLKKA

-345 GSLLKNV
+345 GSLLRNV

-426 ENLDGTYSAVPTRTQ
+426 ENLDGTYSAVPTKTQ

-532 SWLKQNDLP
+532 SWLMQNDLP

-549 ASDMTLKAVW
+549 ASDMTLRAVW

-575 VQGQLPDKTYTIETS
+575 VQGQLPDKTYTIETG

-634 WKATEYKIEYDL
+634 WKTTEYKIEYDL
-646 DGGSWGGLTPMSAYT
+646 DGGSWGSLTPMSAYT

-685 NGTEPQVNVVIA
+685 NGTEPQVNVVIT

-712 KATSTPSAS
+712 KATSTPSVS
-721 PSAKPTA
+721 P
-728 SASTKPTTKPTASA
+728 
-742 TAKPTASA
+742 
-750 STKPTTKPT
+750 
-759 AGATTKPTASASTK
+759 GVKPTASASTK

-795 TKPTASASTKPTT
+795 TKPTASA
-808 KPTASA
+808 

-825 PTATPTASPST
+825 PTATPT
-836 KPTKTPTTS
+836 TS
-845 PSTKPTTAPVT
+845 PSTKPTTAPVTTPSTSPATKPTTDPVT

-868 YPGEILTVGQY
+868 YPGKILTVGQY
-879 KLSLGLTKAQVQQIM
+879 KLSLGLTKAQVQEVVGSSVYSKAQI
-894 GKGEMDMG
+894 G
-902 TSPQGYQSYLYNPGE
+902 TSPQGYESYTFNPGDDFKKV
-917 LYTSLIEVQ
+917 IEVQ
-926 FDEDKVVELS
+926 FKNNVVVEMS
-936 TIGSFSYGDYVQ
+936 TIGSFSYGDDVQ
-948 SGNTTSTLSSNGFS
+948 SGNTTSALSSKGFS
-962 DQSGSYKYTLYSKST
+962 DQSGRYKYTLYSKST

-997 QIFDKSLG
+997 QIFDKNLG
-1005 SLDTLLKPKNCT
+1005 LLDKLLYPKNCT

-1051 KGVAQKQSEYMAS
+1051 EGVAQKQSEYMAS
-1064 INDEAYN
+1064 INKETYN
-1071 DANGWDF
+1071 DANGWTWQ
-1078 KKRFEVEY
+1078 KRFEVEY

-1092 AYDEGLLYKQY
+1092 DDVTA
-1103 EKAHKDDEDYENP
+1103 KDYVKL
-1116 YMEYDPM
+1116 
-1123 LLCKAEYLSSNSPD
+1123 LLCKAEYTSYGSPD
-1137 AFGAVTYAIEKQDKD
+1137 AFGAVTYAIAKQGS
-1152 TSFYKYILMKSVE
+1152 TTNFYKYILMDSVE

-1170 VFKIPN
+1170 VFTIPD

-1181 IECGFASNQKNGT
+1181 IECGFANTSNQKYGT
-1194 FSAFD
+1194 FSTFD

>member
-72 IATVNKKGIVR
+72 IATVNKKGIVK

-103 RITVRNPIDS
+103 RVTVRNPIDS

-149 SQKPGTSGAPGASVS
+149 SQKPGPSGNPGASVS

-181 TSGADVQPSASAGVD
+181 TSGADVQPSASTDVD

-218 ATVIPGASETPEV
+218 ATVIPGASGIPEV

-268 GVTVDVSAWG
+268 GVTVDVSAWD
-278 GPANTYYLR
+278 GPVNTYYLR

-326 KHLKKV
+326 KHLKKA

-345 GSLLKNV
+345 GSLLRNV

-426 ENLDGTYSAVPTRTQ
+426 ENLDGTYSAVPTKTQ

-541 VVDGEKMP
+541 VVDGERMP
-549 ASDMTLKAVW
+549 ASDMTLRAVW

-575 VQGQLPDKTYTIETS
+575 VQGQLPDKTYTIETG

-601 YTFEGWAGDNGN
+601 YTFEGWAGNNGN

-634 WKATEYKIEYDL
+634 WKTTEYKIEYDL
-646 DGGSWGGLTPMSAYT
+646 DGGSWGSLTPMSAYT

-685 NGTEPQVNVVIA
+685 NGTEPRVNVVIA

-721 PSAKPTA
+721 PSAKPIA
-728 SASTKPTTKPTASA
+728 SASTKP
-742 TAKPTASA
+742 
-750 STKPTTKPT
+750 
-759 AGATTKPTASASTK
+759 
-773 PTTKPTASATTK
+773 
-785 PTASASTKPT
+785 
-795 TKPTASASTKPTT
+795 
-808 KPTASA
+808 

-825 PTATPTASPST
+825 PTATPT
-836 KPTKTPTTS
+836 TS
-845 PSTKPTTAPVT
+845 PSTKPTTAPVTTPSTSPATKPTTDPVT

-868 YPGEILTVGQY
+868 YPGKILTVGQY
-879 KLSLGLTKAQVQQIM
+879 KLSLGLTKAQVQEVVGSSVYSKAQI
-894 GKGEMDMG
+894 G
-902 TSPQGYQSYLYNPGE
+902 TSPQGYESYTFNPGDDFKKV
-917 LYTSLIEVQ
+917 IEVQ
-926 FDEDKVVELS
+926 FKNNVVVEMS
-936 TIGSFSYGDYVQ
+936 TIGSFSYGDDVQ
-948 SGNTTSTLSSNGFS
+948 SGNTTSALSSKGFS
-962 DQSGSYKYTLYSKST
+962 DKSGSYKYTLYSKST

-997 QIFDKSLG
+997 QIFDKNLG
-1005 SLDTLLKPKNCT
+1005 LLDKLLYPKNCT

-1023 KYQGVLSAYYLNA
+1023 KYQAKLSAYYLNA
-1036 YRAYH
+1036 YRVYH
-1041 GISEVMYISS
+1041 GVYEMSISEE
-1051 KGVAQKQSEYMAS
+1051 GVAQSHSEYMAEHNS
-1064 INDEAYN
+1064 DTMDEGSTTWKTRFNDNYN
-1071 DANGWDF
+1071 DGM
-1078 KKRFEVEY
+1078 
-1086 GGGDPE
+1086 G
-1092 AYDEGLLYKQY
+1092 
-1103 EKAHKDDEDYENP
+1103 
-1116 YMEYDPM
+1116 
-1123 LLCKAEYLSSNSPD
+1123 LLCKAEYTSYGSPD
-1137 AFGAVTYAIEKQDKD
+1137 AFSAVTYAIAKQGSD
-1152 TSFYKYILMKSVE
+1152 TKFYQYILMTECVDK
-1165 NSDGD
+1165 NGD
-1170 VFKIPN
+1170 TQEVF
-1176 DYELY
+1176 DLH
-1181 IECGFASNQKNGT
+1181 IECGFANTTSGNKLT
-1194 FSAFD
+1194 FSTFD
-1199 FYGV
+1199 FYEPL

>member
-103 RITVRNPIDS
+103 RVTVRNPIDS

-149 SQKPGTSGAPGASVS
+149 SQKPGTSGDPGASVS

-181 TSGADVQPSASAGVD
+181 TSS
-196 PTSGA
+196 A
-201 DVKPSASAGTD
+201 DVKPSASVSAD

-575 VQGQLPDKTYTIETS
+575 VQGQLPDKTYTIETG

-634 WKATEYKIEYDL
+634 WKTTEYKIEYDL
-646 DGGSWGGLTPMSAYT
+646 DGGSWGSLTPMSAYT

-712 KATSTPSAS
+712 KATSTPSVS
-721 PSAKPTA
+721 PGVKPTA

-750 STKPTTKPT
+750 STKPTR
-759 AGATTKPTASASTK
+759 KPTASASTK

-795 TKPTASASTKPTT
+795 TKPTASA
-808 KPTASA
+808 

-825 PTATPTASPST
+825 PTT
-836 KPTKTPTTS
+836 KPTTSPTTKPTTKPTTS
-845 PSTKPTTAPVT
+845 PSTKPTTKPTTSPTT
-856 KPTASPSAEPIV
+856 KPTTKPTTTPTTKPTTKPTTTPTTKPTTKPTTSPSAEPIV

-879 KLSLGLTKAQVQQIM
+879 KLSLGLTKAQVQEVVGSSVYSKAQI
-894 GKGEMDMG
+894 G
-902 TSPQGYQSYLYNPGE
+902 TSPQGYESYTFNPGDDFKKV
-917 LYTSLIEVQ
+917 IEVQ
-926 FDEDKVVELS
+926 FKNNVVVEIS
-936 TIGSFSYGDYVQ
+936 TIGNFSYGDYVQ
-948 SGNTTSTLSSNGFS
+948 SGNTTSTLSSNGFL
-962 DQSGSYKYTLYSKST
+962 DQSKSYLYTLYSKST

-982 DVVVDSQRGGQVYGV
+982 DVVVDSQRGKEAYGI

-1005 SLDTLLKPKNCT
+1005 SLETLLKPKNCT
-1017 YNSGVN
+1017 YTSGVN
-1023 KYQGVLSAYYLNA
+1023 KNQGVLSAYYLNA

-1041 GISEVMYISS
+1041 KISEVMYISS
-1051 KGVAQKQSEYMAS
+1051 EGVAQKQSEYMAS
-1064 INDEAYN
+1064 INEENYN
-1071 DANGWDF
+1071 DANGWTWQ
-1078 KKRFEVEY
+1078 KRFEVEY
-1086 GGGDPE
+1086 GGGNPE

-1103 EKAHKDDEDYENP
+1103 EKAHGKEEDYDNP
-1116 YMEYDPM
+1116 YTEYDSM

>member
-39 NRKKATLRVGKTI
+39 NRKKATLRVGKTT

-72 IATVNKKGIVR
+72 IATVNKKGIVK

-103 RITVRNPIDS
+103 RVTVRNPIDS

-122 VPVTPLPTSRVAAT
+122 VPVTPLPTSQVAAT

-149 SQKPGTSGAPGASVS
+149 SQKPGPSGDPGASVS
-164 PTGSSD
+164 PTGSPD

-181 TSGADVQPSASAGVD
+181 TSGADVQPSASTDVD

-218 ATVIPGASETPEV
+218 ATVIPGASGTPEV

-268 GVTVDVSAWG
+268 GVTVDVSAWD

-318 GEDVTVDG
+318 GVDVTVDG

-345 GSLLKNV
+345 GSLLRNV

-426 ENLDGTYSAVPTRTQ
+426 ENLDGTYSAVPTKTQ

-575 VQGQLPDKTYTIETS
+575 VQGQLPDKTYTIETG

-634 WKATEYKIEYDL
+634 WKTTEYKIEYDL

-685 NGTEPQVNVVIA
+685 NGTEPQVNVVIT

-742 TAKPTASA
+742 T
-750 STKPTTKPT
+750 
-759 AGATTKPTASASTK
+759 TKPTASASTK

-785 PTASASTKPT
+785 PTVSPSAKPT
-795 TKPTASASTKPTT
+795 TKP
-808 KPTASA
+808 

-825 PTATPTASPST
+825 PTATPT
-836 KPTKTPTTS
+836 TS
-845 PSTKPTTAPVT
+845 PSTKPTT
-856 KPTASPSAEPIV
+856 SPSAEPIV
-868 YPGEILTVGQY
+868 YPGKILTVGQY
-879 KLSLGLTKAQVQQIM
+879 KLSLGLTKAQVQEVV
-894 GKGEMDMG
+894 GSSVYSKAPRG
-902 TSPQGYQSYLYNPGE
+902 TSPQGYESYTFNLGDDFKKV
-917 LYTSLIEVQ
+917 IEVQ
-926 FDEDKVVELS
+926 FKNNVVVEMS
-936 TIGSFSYGDYVQ
+936 TIGSFSYGDDVQ
-948 SGNTTSTLSSNGFS
+948 SGNTTSALSSKGFS
-962 DQSGSYKYTLYSKST
+962 DKSGSYKYTLYSKST
-977 GKEYI
+977 DKEYI

-997 QIFDKSLG
+997 QIFDKNLG
-1005 SLDTLLKPKNCT
+1005 LLDKLLYPKNCT

-1023 KYQGVLSAYYLNA
+1023 KYQAKLSAYYLNA
-1036 YRAYH
+1036 YRVYH
-1041 GISEVMYISS
+1041 GVYEMSISEE
-1051 KGVAQKQSEYMAS
+1051 GVAQSHSEYMAEHNS
-1064 INDEAYN
+1064 DTMDEGSTTWETRFDDNYN
-1071 DANGWDF
+1071 N
-1078 KKRFEVEY
+1078 
-1086 GGGDPE
+1086 GGG
-1092 AYDEGLLYKQY
+1092 LF
-1103 EKAHKDDEDYENP
+1103 
-1116 YMEYDPM
+1116 
-1123 LLCKAEYLSSNSPD
+1123 CKAEYTSYGSPD
-1137 AFGAVTYAIEKQDKD
+1137 AFSAVTYAIAKQGSD
-1152 TSFYKYILMKSVE
+1152 TKFYQYILMTERADKNGDMQEV
-1165 NSDGD
+1165 SD
-1170 VFKIPN
+1170 
-1176 DYELY
+1176 LH
-1181 IECGFASNQKNGT
+1181 IECGFANTTSGNKLT

-1199 FYGV
+1199 FYEPL

>member
-21 VTGAEIPV
+21 VTGVEIPV

-72 IATVNKKGIVR
+72 IATVNKKGIVK

-103 RITVRNPIDS
+103 RVTVRNPIDS

-149 SQKPGTSGAPGASVS
+149 SQKPGPSGDPGASVS
-164 PTGSSD
+164 PTGSPD

-181 TSGADVQPSASAGVD
+181 TSGADVQPSASTDVD

-218 ATVIPGASETPEV
+218 ATVIPGASGTPEV

-268 GVTVDVSAWG
+268 GVTVDVSAWD
-278 GPANTYYLR
+278 GPVNTYYLR

-326 KHLKKV
+326 KHLKKA

-345 GSLLKNV
+345 GSLLRNV

-426 ENLDGTYSAVPTRTQ
+426 ENLDGTYSAVPTKTQ

-575 VQGQLPDKTYTIETS
+575 VQGQLPDKTYTIETG

-634 WKATEYKIEYDL
+634 WKTTEYKIEYDL
-646 DGGSWGGLTPMSAYT
+646 DGGSWGSLTPMSAYT

-712 KATSTPSAS
+712 KATSTPSVS
-721 PSAKPTA
+721 P
-728 SASTKPTTKPTASA
+728 
-742 TAKPTASA
+742 
-750 STKPTTKPT
+750 
-759 AGATTKPTASASTK
+759 GVKPTASASTK

-795 TKPTASASTKPTT
+795 TKPTASATT
-808 KPTASA
+808 KPTV
-814 TTKPTASPSTK
+814 SPSTK
-825 PTATPTASPST
+825 PTA
-836 KPTKTPTTS
+836 TPTTS
-845 PSTKPTTAPVT
+845 PSTKPTTAPVTTPSTSPATNPTTDPVT

-868 YPGEILTVGQY
+868 YPGKILTVGQY
-879 KLSLGLTKAQVQQIM
+879 KLSLGLTKAQVQEVVGSSVYSKAQI
-894 GKGEMDMG
+894 G
-902 TSPQGYQSYLYNPGE
+902 TSPQGYESYTFNPGDDFKKV
-917 LYTSLIEVQ
+917 IEVQ
-926 FDEDKVVELS
+926 FKNNVVVEMS
-936 TIGSFSYGDYVQ
+936 TIGSFSYGDDVQ
-948 SGNTTSTLSSNGFS
+948 SGNTTSALSSKGFS
-962 DQSGSYKYTLYSKST
+962 DKSGSYKYTLYSKST

-997 QIFDKSLG
+997 QIFDKNLG
-1005 SLDTLLKPKNCT
+1005 LLDKLLYPKNCT

-1051 KGVAQKQSEYMAS
+1051 EGVAQKQSEYMAS
-1064 INDEAYN
+1064 INKETYN
-1071 DANGWDF
+1071 DANGWTWQ
-1078 KKRFEVEY
+1078 KRFEVEY

-1092 AYDEGLLYKQY
+1092 DDVTA
-1103 EKAHKDDEDYENP
+1103 KDYVKL
-1116 YMEYDPM
+1116 
-1123 LLCKAEYLSSNSPD
+1123 LLCKAEYTSYGSPD
-1137 AFGAVTYAIEKQDKD
+1137 AFGAVTYAIAKQGS
-1152 TSFYKYILMKSVE
+1152 TTNFYKYILMDSVE

-1170 VFKIPN
+1170 VFTIPD

-1181 IECGFASNQKNGT
+1181 IECGFANTSNQKYGT
-1194 FSAFD
+1194 FSTFD

>member
-21 VTGAEIPV
+21 VTSAEIPV

-72 IATVNKKGIVR
+72 IATVNKKGKVK

-103 RITVRNPIDS
+103 RVTVRNPIDS

-122 VPVTPLPTSRVAAT
+122 IPVTPLPTSRVAAT
-136 GTPKTSAK
+136 GTPKTSAR

-149 SQKPGTSGAPGASVS
+149 SQKPGTSGNPGASVS

-170 VQPSASAGVDP
+170 VQPSASADVDP
-181 TSGADVQPSASAGVD
+181 TSS
-196 PTSGA
+196 A
-201 DVKPSASAGTD
+201 DVKPSASADVDPTSSADVKPSASADVDPTSSADVNPSASVSAD
-212 PAGSPE
+212 PADSPE
-218 ATVIPGASETPEV
+218 ASGIPGASETPEV

-240 ETEEPEPVE
+240 ETEEPEPIE

-268 GVTVDVSAWG
+268 GVTVDVSAWD

-292 FFEDGMEVQAGTYDI
+292 FFEDGMEVQEGTYDI

-326 KHLKKV
+326 KHLKKA

-359 GQKAAE
+359 GQKAVE

-496 LNGGSKDQQTAIRE
+496 LNGGSKDQQTTIQE

-564 SIDYELNGGVF
+564 SIAYELNGGVF
-575 VQGQLPDKTYTIETS
+575 VQGQLPDKTYTIETG
-590 YYSDKIPVKKG
+590 YYSDKVPVKKG
-601 YTFEGWAGDNGN
+601 YTFAGWVGDNGN
-613 TPQTSITISQGNTGD
+613 TPQTSITISTGNTGD

-646 DGGSWGGLTPMSAYT
+646 DGGSWGSLTPPSTYT

-669 PVPVRDGYTF
+669 LVPVRDGYTF
-679 SGWIGN
+679 SGWIVN
-685 NGTEPQVNVVIA
+685 NGTEPQVNVIIA

-704 KYIANWNK
+704 KYVANWEK

-742 TAKPTASA
+742 T
-750 STKPTTKPT
+750 TK
-759 AGATTKPTASASTK
+759 
-773 PTTKPTASATTK
+773 
-785 PTASASTKPT
+785 
-795 TKPTASASTKPTT
+795 
-808 KPTASA
+808 
-814 TTKPTASPSTK
+814 
-825 PTATPTASPST
+825 
-836 KPTKTPTTS
+836 PTTS
-845 PSTKPTTAPVT
+845 PSTKPTTKPTTSPST
-856 KPTASPSAEPIV
+856 KPTTKPTTSPTTKPTTSPTTKPTTSPTTKPTTTPITTPSTSPTTKPTTSPSAAPIV
-868 YPGEILTVGQY
+868 YPGEKLTVGQY
-879 KLSLGLTKAQVQQIM
+879 KLSLGLTKAQVQEVVGSSVYSKAQV
-894 GKGEMDMG
+894 G
-902 TSPQGYQSYLYNPGE
+902 TSPQGYESYTFNPGDDFKKV
-917 LYTSLIEVQ
+917 IEVQ
-926 FDEDKVVELS
+926 FKNNVVVEMS
-936 TIGSFSYGDYVQ
+936 TIGNFSYGDNVQ
-948 SGNTTSTLSSNGFS
+948 SGNTTSTLSNNGFS
-962 DQSGSYKYTLYSKST
+962 KNGSYKYTLYCKST

-997 QIFDKSLG
+997 QIFDKNLG
-1005 SLDTLLKPKNCT
+1005 SLDTLLYPKNCT

-1023 KYQGVLSAYYLNA
+1023 KYQAKLSAYYLNA
-1036 YRAYH
+1036 YRVYH
-1041 GISEVMYISS
+1041 GVYEMTISEE
-1051 KGVAQKQSEYMAS
+1051 GVAQSHSEYMAEDNS
-1064 INDEAYN
+1064 DTMDEGSTTWETRFDDNYN
-1071 DANGWDF
+1071 DG
-1078 KKRFEVEY
+1078 K
-1086 GGGDPE
+1086 
-1092 AYDEGLLYKQY
+1092 GLF
-1103 EKAHKDDEDYENP
+1103 
-1116 YMEYDPM
+1116 
-1123 LLCKAEYLSSNSPD
+1123 CKAEYASYGSPD
-1137 AFGAVTYAIEKQDKD
+1137 AFSAVTYAIAEQGSN
-1152 TSFYKYILMKSVE
+1152 TNFYKYILMTERADK
-1165 NSDGD
+1165 DGKMD
-1170 VFKIPN
+1170 EVY
-1176 DYELY
+1176 DLH
-1181 IECGFASNQKNGT
+1181 IECGFANRTSGDKLT

-1199 FYGV
+1199 FYEP

>member
-72 IATVNKKGIVR
+72 IATVNKKGIVK

-103 RITVRNPIDS
+103 RVTVRNPIDS

-149 SQKPGTSGAPGASVS
+149 SQKPGPSGNPGASVS

-181 TSGADVQPSASAGVD
+181 TSGADVQPSASTDVD

-218 ATVIPGASETPEV
+218 ATVIPGASGTPEV

-268 GVTVDVSAWG
+268 GVTVDVSAWD
-278 GPANTYYLR
+278 GPVNTYYLR

-326 KHLKKV
+326 KHLKKA

-345 GSLLKNV
+345 GSLLRNV

-426 ENLDGTYSAVPTRTQ
+426 ENLDGTYSAVPTKTQ

-549 ASDMTLKAVW
+549 ASDMTLRAVW

-575 VQGQLPDKTYTIETS
+575 VQGQLPDKTYTIETG

-601 YTFEGWAGDNGN
+601 YTFEGWAGNNGN

-634 WKATEYKIEYDL
+634 WKTTEYKIEYDL
-646 DGGSWGGLTPMSAYT
+646 DGGSWGSLTPMSAYT

-685 NGTEPQVNVVIA
+685 NGTEPRVNVVIA

-721 PSAKPTA
+721 PSAKPIA

-742 TAKPTASA
+742 
-750 STKPTTKPT
+750 
-759 AGATTKPTASASTK
+759 
-773 PTTKPTASATTK
+773 
-785 PTASASTKPT
+785 T

-825 PTATPTASPST
+825 PTATPT
-836 KPTKTPTTS
+836 TS
-845 PSTKPTTAPVT
+845 PSTKPTTAPVTTPSTSPATKPTTDPVT

-868 YPGEILTVGQY
+868 YPGKILTVGQY
-879 KLSLGLTKAQVQQIM
+879 KLSLGLTKAQVQEVV
-894 GKGEMDMG
+894 GSSVYSKAPRG
-902 TSPQGYQSYLYNPGE
+902 TSPQGYESYTFNLGDDFKKV
-917 LYTSLIEVQ
+917 IEVQ
-926 FDEDKVVELS
+926 FKNNVVVEMS
-936 TIGSFSYGDYVQ
+936 TIGSFSYGDDVQ
-948 SGNTTSTLSSNGFS
+948 SGNTTSALSSKGFS
-962 DQSGSYKYTLYSKST
+962 DKSGSYQYTLYSKST

-997 QIFDKSLG
+997 QIFDKNLG
-1005 SLDTLLKPKNCT
+1005 SLDTLLYPKNCT

-1051 KGVAQKQSEYMAS
+1051 EGVAQKQSEYMAS
-1064 INDEAYN
+1064 INKETYN
-1071 DANGWDF
+1071 DANGWTWQ
-1078 KKRFEVEY
+1078 KRFEVEY

-1092 AYDEGLLYKQY
+1092 DDVTA
-1103 EKAHKDDEDYENP
+1103 KDYVKL
-1116 YMEYDPM
+1116 
-1123 LLCKAEYLSSNSPD
+1123 LLCKAEYTSYGSPD
-1137 AFGAVTYAIEKQDKD
+1137 AFGAVTYAIAKQGS
-1152 TSFYKYILMKSVE
+1152 TTNFYKYILMDSVE

-1170 VFKIPN
+1170 VFTIPD

-1181 IECGFASNQKNGT
+1181 IECGFANTSNQKYGT
-1194 FSAFD
+1194 FSTFD

>member
-72 IATVNKKGIVR
+72 IATVNKKGIVK

-103 RITVRNPIDS
+103 RVTVRNPIDS
-113 MPSADVSSA
+113 LPSADVSSA

-149 SQKPGTSGAPGASVS
+149 SQKPGPSGDPGASVS
-164 PTGSSD
+164 PTGSPD

-181 TSGADVQPSASAGVD
+181 TSGADVQPSASTDVD

-218 ATVIPGASETPEV
+218 ATVIPGASGTPEV

-268 GVTVDVSAWG
+268 GVTVDVSAWD

-318 GEDVTVDG
+318 GVDVTVDG
-326 KHLKKV
+326 KHLKKA

-345 GSLLKNV
+345 GSLLRNV

-426 ENLDGTYSAVPTRTQ
+426 ENLDGTYSAVPTKTQ

-575 VQGQLPDKTYTIETS
+575 VQGQLPDKTYTIETG

-601 YTFEGWAGDNGN
+601 YTFEGWTGDNGN

-634 WKATEYKIEYDL
+634 WKTTEYKIEYDL

-712 KATSTPSAS
+712 KATSTPSVS
-721 PSAKPTA
+721 PGVKPTA
-728 SASTKPTTKPTASA
+728 SAGTKPTTKPTASA
-742 TAKPTASA
+742 S
-750 STKPTTKPT
+750 
-759 AGATTKPTASASTK
+759 
-773 PTTKPTASATTK
+773 
-785 PTASASTKPT
+785 

-825 PTATPTASPST
+825 PTATPT
-836 KPTKTPTTS
+836 TS
-845 PSTKPTTAPVT
+845 PSTKPTT
-856 KPTASPSAEPIV
+856 SPSAEPIV
-868 YPGEILTVGQY
+868 YPGKILTVGQY
-879 KLSLGLTKAQVQQIM
+879 KLSLGLTKAQVQEVV
-894 GKGEMDMG
+894 GSSVYSKAPRG
-902 TSPQGYQSYLYNPGE
+902 TSPQGYESYTFNLGDDFKKV
-917 LYTSLIEVQ
+917 IEVQ
-926 FDEDKVVELS
+926 FKNNVVVEMS
-936 TIGSFSYGDYVQ
+936 TIGSFSYGDDVQ
-948 SGNTTSTLSSNGFS
+948 SGNTTSALSSKGFS
-962 DQSGSYKYTLYSKST
+962 DKSGSYKYTLYSKST

-1005 SLDTLLKPKNCT
+1005 SLDTLLYPKNCT

-1023 KYQGVLSAYYLNA
+1023 KYQAKLSAYYLNA
-1036 YRAYH
+1036 YRVYH
-1041 GISEVMYISS
+1041 GVYEMSISEE
-1051 KGVAQKQSEYMAS
+1051 GVAQSHSEYMAEHNS
-1064 INDEAYN
+1064 DTMDEGSTTWKTRFNDNYN
-1071 DANGWDF
+1071 DGM
-1078 KKRFEVEY
+1078 
-1086 GGGDPE
+1086 G
-1092 AYDEGLLYKQY
+1092 
-1103 EKAHKDDEDYENP
+1103 
-1116 YMEYDPM
+1116 
-1123 LLCKAEYLSSNSPD
+1123 LLCKAEYTSYGSPD
-1137 AFGAVTYAIEKQDKD
+1137 AFSAVTYAIAKQGSD
-1152 TSFYKYILMKSVE
+1152 TKFYQYILMTKCVDK
-1165 NSDGD
+1165 NGD
-1170 VFKIPN
+1170 TQEVF
-1176 DYELY
+1176 DLH
-1181 IECGFASNQKNGT
+1181 IECGFANTTSGNKLT

-1199 FYGV
+1199 FYEPL

>member
-21 VTGAEIPV
+21 VTGVEIPV

-72 IATVNKKGIVR
+72 IATVNKKGIVK

-103 RITVRNPIDS
+103 RVTVRNPIDS

-149 SQKPGTSGAPGASVS
+149 SQKPGPSGNPGASVS

-181 TSGADVQPSASAGVD
+181 TSGADVQPSASIDVD

-212 PAGSPE
+212 PADSPE
-218 ATVIPGASETPEV
+218 ATVIPGASWTPEV

-268 GVTVDVSAWG
+268 GVTVDVNAWD
-278 GPANTYYLR
+278 GPVNTYYLR

-326 KHLKKV
+326 KHLKKA

-345 GSLLKNV
+345 GSLLRNV

-575 VQGQLPDKTYTIETS
+575 VQGQLPDKTYTIETG

-613 TPQTSITISQGNTGD
+613 TPQTSITISRGNTGD

-634 WKATEYKIEYDL
+634 WKTTEYKIEYDL

-721 PSAKPTA
+721 PSAKPIA

-742 TAKPTASA
+742 
-750 STKPTTKPT
+750 
-759 AGATTKPTASASTK
+759 
-773 PTTKPTASATTK
+773 
-785 PTASASTKPT
+785 T

-825 PTATPTASPST
+825 PTATPT
-836 KPTKTPTTS
+836 TS
-845 PSTKPTTAPVT
+845 PSTKPTTAPVTTPSTSPATNPTTDPVT

-868 YPGEILTVGQY
+868 YPGKILTVGQY
-879 KLSLGLTKAQVQQIM
+879 KLSLGLTKAQVQEVVGSSVYSKAQI
-894 GKGEMDMG
+894 G
-902 TSPQGYQSYLYNPGE
+902 TSPQGYESYTFNPGDDFKKV
-917 LYTSLIEVQ
+917 IEVQ
-926 FDEDKVVELS
+926 FKNNVVVEMS
-936 TIGSFSYGDYVQ
+936 TIGSFSYGDDVQ
-948 SGNTTSTLSSNGFS
+948 SGNTTSALSSKGFS
-962 DQSGSYKYTLYSKST
+962 DQSGRYKYTLYSKST

-1005 SLDTLLKPKNCT
+1005 SLDTLLYPKNCT

-1023 KYQGVLSAYYLNA
+1023 KYQAKLSAYYLNA
-1036 YRAYH
+1036 YRVYH
-1041 GISEVMYISS
+1041 GVYEMSISEE
-1051 KGVAQKQSEYMAS
+1051 GVAQSHSEYMAEHNS
-1064 INDEAYN
+1064 DTMDEGSTTWKTRFNDNYN
-1071 DANGWDF
+1071 DGM
-1078 KKRFEVEY
+1078 
-1086 GGGDPE
+1086 G
-1092 AYDEGLLYKQY
+1092 
-1103 EKAHKDDEDYENP
+1103 
-1116 YMEYDPM
+1116 
-1123 LLCKAEYLSSNSPD
+1123 LLCKAEYTSYGSPD
-1137 AFGAVTYAIEKQDKD
+1137 AFSAVTYAIAKQGSD
-1152 TSFYKYILMKSVE
+1152 TKFYQYILMTECVDK
-1165 NSDGD
+1165 NGD
-1170 VFKIPN
+1170 TQEVF
-1176 DYELY
+1176 DLH
-1181 IECGFASNQKNGT
+1181 IECGFANTTSGNKLT
-1194 FSAFD
+1194 FSTFD
-1199 FYGV
+1199 FYEPL

>member
-72 IATVNKKGIVR
+72 IATVNKKGIVK

-103 RITVRNPIDS
+103 RVTVRNPIDS

-149 SQKPGTSGAPGASVS
+149 SQKPGPSGDPGASVS
-164 PTGSSD
+164 PTGSPD

-181 TSGADVQPSASAGVD
+181 TSGADVQPSASTDVD

-268 GVTVDVSAWG
+268 GVTVDVSAWD

-318 GEDVTVDG
+318 GVDVTVDG

-345 GSLLKNV
+345 GSLLRNV

-359 GQKAAE
+359 GQKAEE

-426 ENLDGTYSAVPTRTQ
+426 ENLDGTYSAVPTKTQ

-489 SYTLTWE
+489 SYALTWE

-510 NILYGQPLVAPT
+510 NILYGQTLVAPT

-575 VQGQLPDKTYTIETS
+575 VQGQLPDKTYTIETG

-634 WKATEYKIEYDL
+634 WKTTEYKIEYDL

-685 NGTEPQVNVVIA
+685 NGTEPQVNVVIT

-742 TAKPTASA
+742 TTKPTVSPSA
-750 STKPTTKPT
+750 KPTTKP
-759 AGATTKPTASASTK
+759 
-773 PTTKPTASATTK
+773 
-785 PTASASTKPT
+785 
-795 TKPTASASTKPTT
+795 
-808 KPTASA
+808 

-825 PTATPTASPST
+825 PTATPT
-836 KPTKTPTTS
+836 TS
-845 PSTKPTTAPVT
+845 PSTKPTT
-856 KPTASPSAEPIV
+856 SPSAEPIV
-868 YPGEILTVGQY
+868 YPGKILTVGQY
-879 KLSLGLTKAQVQQIM
+879 KLSLGLTKAQVQEVVGSSVYSKAQI
-894 GKGEMDMG
+894 G
-902 TSPQGYQSYLYNPGE
+902 TSPQGYESYTFNLGDDFKKV
-917 LYTSLIEVQ
+917 IEVQ
-926 FDEDKVVELS
+926 FKNNVVVEMS
-936 TIGSFSYGDYVQ
+936 TIGSFSYGDDVQ
-948 SGNTTSTLSSNGFS
+948 SGNTTSALSSKGFS
-962 DQSGSYKYTLYSKST
+962 DKSGSYKYTLYSKST

-1005 SLDTLLKPKNCT
+1005 SLDTLLYPKNCT

-1051 KGVAQKQSEYMAS
+1051 EGVAQKQSEYMAS
-1064 INDEAYN
+1064 INKETYN
-1071 DANGWDF
+1071 DANGWTWQ
-1078 KKRFEVEY
+1078 KRFEVEY

-1092 AYDEGLLYKQY
+1092 DDVTA
-1103 EKAHKDDEDYENP
+1103 KDYVKL
-1116 YMEYDPM
+1116 
-1123 LLCKAEYLSSNSPD
+1123 LLCKAEYTSYGSPD
-1137 AFGAVTYAIEKQDKD
+1137 AFGAVTYAIAKQGS
-1152 TSFYKYILMKSVE
+1152 TTNFYKYILMDSVE

-1170 VFKIPN
+1170 VFTIPD

-1181 IECGFASNQKNGT
+1181 IECGFANTSNQKYGT
-1194 FSAFD
+1194 FSTFD